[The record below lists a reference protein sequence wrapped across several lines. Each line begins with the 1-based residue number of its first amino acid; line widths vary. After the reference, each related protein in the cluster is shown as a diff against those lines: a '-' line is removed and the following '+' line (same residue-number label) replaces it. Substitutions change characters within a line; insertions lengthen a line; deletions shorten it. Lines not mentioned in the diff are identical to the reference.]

1 MSKKKLTAKRKKQL
15 LTMFA
20 VAGVMGNT
28 GIAPTMALA
37 DTLTPT
43 AETATEQTQA
53 NEAKEAIDQ
62 TIQNV
67 TEPLVNPTDSTTTA
81 SDSLA
86 TTEEAAD
93 ETTENTQEQAIEQE
107 QATAATAESEGD
119 ATNPTAEAPKVAQKA
134 NVAAASKITGTWG
147 TSSYTFDE
155 NTGVLTIGAGELSG
169 NEESPWNSGTVNL
182 EAIKKIVLSGKVVAP
197 ENSKFLF
204 STSTSG
210 KDLTN
215 VTEIEGLSQLDTS
228 KVTAMSYMFYGMS
241 SVTSL
246 DVSSFDTSKV
256 TTMDYMFKGMSRL
269 TSLDVSGFDTSKV
282 TEMSKM
288 FADTPLKKLILGDT
302 FKFVGVEGS
311 LTSAWKREDGKGKAY
326 TAEDFMKNY
335 GTGDLTAGTYVS
347 VEIGTWGTSPYNFD
361 ETTGTLTIEAGE
373 LSGYKESPWSE
384 NKKVDAKAI
393 KKIVLSG
400 KVVAPENSFLL
411 FSGNTSADKPTNVTE
426 IEGLSQLDTSNVTDM
441 SKMFK
446 GMSSITSL
454 DVSGFD
460 TSKVTNMQHM
470 FSGMSSVTSLDLSNF
485 DTSKVTNM
493 NYMFADTPLKKLIL
507 GDTFKFVGGAG
518 ALTSTWMR
526 EDGKGTFYSAADF
539 MKNYGTGDL
548 TAGTYVSVETDTWGT
563 SPYMFDEDTGTLTIG
578 AGKLSGYKE
587 SPWSS
592 DKVDSKAIKK
602 IVLSGKVVAPENSM
616 SLFSGKDTNHEL
628 TNVTEIEGLSQLD
641 TSKVKN
647 MSWMFCGLSSVTSL
661 DISGFDTSNVTDMA
675 CMFYGMNSITSLE
688 VSSFD
693 TSNVKDM
700 QKMFRHMSS
709 VTSLDLS
716 NFDTSEVTTMNYM
729 FADTPLKKLIL
740 GDTFKFVDGTGALT
754 SAWKREDGKGKAYT
768 ADDFIKNYGTG
779 DLTAGT
785 YVSATGWW
793 GTSPYNFDENTGTLT
808 IEAGEL
814 SGYAESPWNSGTVD
828 IEAIKKIVLSGK
840 VVAPENSN
848 YLFSTSTANNDLTN
862 VTEIEGLS
870 QLDTSNVTD
879 MRYMFF
885 GMSSVTGLDVSSFDT
900 SNVTNM
906 YDMFYNLSRV
916 TSLDVSGFDTSNVTS
931 MPYMFTNTSL
941 KKLTLGDTFKF
952 VNGEGDLTSAW
963 KREDGKGTFYSAK
976 DFMKNYGTGDLTAG
990 TYVSVETGTWGT
1002 SPYTFDENTGV
1013 LTIGAGELS
1022 SYKESPWSENKKVD
1036 ATAIKKIVL
1045 SGKVVAPEN
1054 SFLLFSGNTSA
1065 DKPTNVTEI
1074 EGLSQLDTSNV
1085 TDMSKMFKGMSSIT
1099 SLDVSGFDT
1108 SKVTNMQHMFS
1119 GMSSVTSLDV
1129 SGFDTS
1135 NVTDMANMFRGMS
1148 SVTSLDLSGFDTS
1161 KVTDMSDMFLK
1172 APLKKLILGNH
1183 FKAVG
1188 DTGLSAPKALNDGDQ
1203 LTGNWIREDGQSKG
1217 YSPADFMTN
1226 YGTGDLT
1233 AGTYVAELVKSEL
1246 KPQEYHVGDVNI
1258 TGTYTG
1264 DMSLGR
1270 LTVNGKVV
1278 SWGGSFK
1285 DGQFSYYVGVGKLKV
1300 GDKVVLDGYNK
1311 EKELI
1316 DSKEIEVISESSG
1329 SIDQVDT
1336 YKLGDST
1343 ITGTYTG
1350 DIHKGKLV
1358 VNGEVISWGG
1368 TYKDGKFSYYV
1379 NSQIIKAGDQ
1389 ATIQGYDKFD
1399 TPLGDPQPVTIGEQL
1414 GQLTEAHR
1422 VGISTVIE
1430 GSYTGDVYQGI
1441 LLVNGEK
1448 VSQGGS
1454 FKDGKFSYYVGN
1466 LKVSED
1472 DQVVLMGANN
1482 RGQQIPGS
1490 EIGVTIQTP
1499 TAEINE
1505 LTYKLGT
1512 QTIKGAYGSDTQV
1525 HQGHLFVNG
1534 KLISKGGSFKD
1545 GAISY
1550 YVKPD
1555 LIKADDQVTMNFYDG
1570 SGNLL
1575 AENQTVSVN

>member
-53 NEAKEAIDQ
+53 NEAKEVIDQ

-67 TEPLVNPTDSTTTA
+67 TDPLVNPTDSTTTT

-86 TTEEAAD
+86 TTDEATD
-93 ETTENTQEQAIEQE
+93 ETTDDTQDQATEQE
-107 QATAATAESEGD
+107 QATAATADSEGD

-134 NVAAASKITGTWG
+134 NVAAASEITGTWG
-147 TSSYTFDE
+147 TSPYTFDE

-169 NEESPWNSGTVNL
+169 YKESPWNSKKVD
-182 EAIKKIVLSGKVVAP
+182 AKSIKKIVLSGKVVAP
-197 ENSKFLF
+197 EDSRRLF
-204 STSTSG
+204 SYSY
-210 KDLTN
+210 LTN

-228 KVTAMSYMFYGMS
+228 NVTNMEYMFHGMR

-246 DVSSFDTSKV
+246 DVSGFDTSNV
-256 TTMDYMFKGMSRL
+256 TNMDAMFYSMSNV

-282 TEMSKM
+282 TEMAFMFDSMSRLTSLDLNSFDTSKVTVMDSMFFGMQSLTSLDISGFDTSNVAYMGDMFRRMSSLTSLDLSNFDTSKVTDMGAM

-302 FKFVGVEGS
+302 FKFVESGS
-311 LTSAWKREDGKGKAY
+311 ENAKLTSAWKRADGKGKVY
-326 TAEDFMKNY
+326 T
-335 GTGDLTAGTYVS
+335 
-347 VEIGTWGTSPYNFD
+347 
-361 ETTGTLTIEAGE
+361 
-373 LSGYKESPWSE
+373 
-384 NKKVDAKAI
+384 
-393 KKIVLSG
+393 
-400 KVVAPENSFLL
+400 
-411 FSGNTSADKPTNVTE
+411 
-426 IEGLSQLDTSNVTDM
+426 
-441 SKMFK
+441 
-446 GMSSITSL
+446 
-454 DVSGFD
+454 
-460 TSKVTNMQHM
+460 
-470 FSGMSSVTSLDLSNF
+470 
-485 DTSKVTNM
+485 
-493 NYMFADTPLKKLIL
+493 
-507 GDTFKFVGGAG
+507 
-518 ALTSTWMR
+518 
-526 EDGKGTFYSAADF
+526 AADF
-539 MKNYGTGDL
+539 MN
-548 TAGTYVSVETDTWGT
+548 
-563 SPYMFDEDTGTLTIG
+563 
-578 AGKLSGYKE
+578 
-587 SPWSS
+587 
-592 DKVDSKAIKK
+592 
-602 IVLSGKVVAPENSM
+602 
-616 SLFSGKDTNHEL
+616 
-628 TNVTEIEGLSQLD
+628 
-641 TSKVKN
+641 
-647 MSWMFCGLSSVTSL
+647 
-661 DISGFDTSNVTDMA
+661 
-675 CMFYGMNSITSLE
+675 
-688 VSSFD
+688 
-693 TSNVKDM
+693 
-700 QKMFRHMSS
+700 
-709 VTSLDLS
+709 
-716 NFDTSEVTTMNYM
+716 
-729 FADTPLKKLIL
+729 
-740 GDTFKFVDGTGALT
+740 
-754 SAWKREDGKGKAYT
+754 
-768 ADDFIKNYGTG
+768 NYGTG

-814 SGYAESPWNSGTVD
+814 SGYEKSPWNSGTVD
-828 IEAIKKIVLSGK
+828 YEAIKKIVLSGK
-840 VVAPENSN
+840 VVAPKYSG
-848 YLFSTSTANNDLTN
+848 YLFSSTYTGKQLKN

-879 MRYMFF
+879 MRCMFSD
-885 GMSSVTGLDVSSFDT
+885 MRSVINLDVSGFDT
-900 SNVTNM
+900 SNVTSMNYMFKNM
-906 YDMFYNLSRV
+906 SSI
-916 TSLDVSGFDTSNVTS
+916 TSLDVSGFDTSNVTG
-931 MPYMFTNTSL
+931 MYTMFQGLSRVTSLDLSNFDTHKVTDMRDMFVDTPL
-941 KKLTLGDTFKF
+941 KKLILGDTFKF
-952 VNGEGDLTSAW
+952 VESGSENAKLTSAW
-963 KREDGKGTFYSAK
+963 KREDGTGKVYTAE

-1002 SPYTFDENTGV
+1002 SPYMFDENTGV
-1013 LTIGAGELS
+1013 LTIEAGELS
-1022 SYKESPWSENKKVD
+1022 GYEESPWNSDKVD
-1036 ATAIKKIVL
+1036 SEAIKKIVL
-1045 SGKVVAPEN
+1045 AGKVVAPEDSSN
-1054 SFLLFSGNTSA
+1054 LFSYSYL
-1065 DKPTNVTEI
+1065 KNVTEI
-1074 EGLSQLDTSNV
+1074 DGLSQLDTSNV
-1085 TDMSKMFKGMSSIT
+1085 TDMRE
-1099 SLDVSGFDT
+1099 
-1108 SKVTNMQHMFS
+1108 
-1119 GMSSVTSLDV
+1119 
-1129 SGFDTS
+1129 
-1135 NVTDMANMFRGMS
+1135 MFRGMNS
-1148 SVTSLDLSGFDTS
+1148 ITSLDLSGFDTS
-1161 KVTDMSDMFLK
+1161 KVTDMSDMFLIV
-1172 APLKKLILGNH
+1172 PLNKLTLGDH

-1188 DTGLSAPKALNDGDQ
+1188 DTGLSAPKALNEGDQ

-1285 DGQFSYYVGVGKLKV
+1285 DGQFSYYVGAGKLKV

-1329 SIDQVDT
+1329 SIDQADT

-1358 VNGEVISWGG
+1358 VNGEVVSWGG

-1399 TPLGDPQPVTIGEQL
+1399 TPLGDPQSVTIGEQL

-1430 GSYTGDVYQGI
+1430 GNYTGDVYQGI

>member
-37 DTLTPT
+37 DTLSPT
-43 AETATEQTQA
+43 AETSTEQTQA
-53 NEAKEAIDQ
+53 NEAKEVIDQ

-67 TEPLVNPTDSTTTA
+67 TDPLVNPTDSTTTA

-86 TTEEAAD
+86 TTD
-93 ETTENTQEQAIEQE
+93 ETTENTQEQA
-107 QATAATAESEGD
+107 TAPTAESEED

-134 NVAAASKITGTWG
+134 NVAAAS
-147 TSSYTFDE
+147 
-155 NTGVLTIGAGELSG
+155 
-169 NEESPWNSGTVNL
+169 
-182 EAIKKIVLSGKVVAP
+182 
-197 ENSKFLF
+197 
-204 STSTSG
+204 
-210 KDLTN
+210 
-215 VTEIEGLSQLDTS
+215 EI
-228 KVTAMSYMFYGMS
+228 
-241 SVTSL
+241 
-246 DVSSFDTSKV
+246 
-256 TTMDYMFKGMSRL
+256 
-269 TSLDVSGFDTSKV
+269 
-282 TEMSKM
+282 
-288 FADTPLKKLILGDT
+288 
-302 FKFVGVEGS
+302 
-311 LTSAWKREDGKGKAY
+311 
-326 TAEDFMKNY
+326 
-335 GTGDLTAGTYVS
+335 
-347 VEIGTWGTSPYNFD
+347 
-361 ETTGTLTIEAGE
+361 
-373 LSGYKESPWSE
+373 
-384 NKKVDAKAI
+384 
-393 KKIVLSG
+393 
-400 KVVAPENSFLL
+400 
-411 FSGNTSADKPTNVTE
+411 
-426 IEGLSQLDTSNVTDM
+426 
-441 SKMFK
+441 
-446 GMSSITSL
+446 
-454 DVSGFD
+454 
-460 TSKVTNMQHM
+460 
-470 FSGMSSVTSLDLSNF
+470 
-485 DTSKVTNM
+485 
-493 NYMFADTPLKKLIL
+493 
-507 GDTFKFVGGAG
+507 
-518 ALTSTWMR
+518 
-526 EDGKGTFYSAADF
+526 
-539 MKNYGTGDL
+539 
-548 TAGTYVSVETDTWGT
+548 
-563 SPYMFDEDTGTLTIG
+563 
-578 AGKLSGYKE
+578 
-587 SPWSS
+587 
-592 DKVDSKAIKK
+592 
-602 IVLSGKVVAPENSM
+602 
-616 SLFSGKDTNHEL
+616 
-628 TNVTEIEGLSQLD
+628 
-641 TSKVKN
+641 
-647 MSWMFCGLSSVTSL
+647 
-661 DISGFDTSNVTDMA
+661 
-675 CMFYGMNSITSLE
+675 
-688 VSSFD
+688 
-693 TSNVKDM
+693 
-700 QKMFRHMSS
+700 
-709 VTSLDLS
+709 
-716 NFDTSEVTTMNYM
+716 
-729 FADTPLKKLIL
+729 
-740 GDTFKFVDGTGALT
+740 
-754 SAWKREDGKGKAYT
+754 
-768 ADDFIKNYGTG
+768 
-779 DLTAGT
+779 
-785 YVSATGWW
+785 
-793 GTSPYNFDENTGTLT
+793 
-808 IEAGEL
+808 
-814 SGYAESPWNSGTVD
+814 
-828 IEAIKKIVLSGK
+828 
-840 VVAPENSN
+840 
-848 YLFSTSTANNDLTN
+848 
-862 VTEIEGLS
+862 
-870 QLDTSNVTD
+870 
-879 MRYMFF
+879 
-885 GMSSVTGLDVSSFDT
+885 
-900 SNVTNM
+900 
-906 YDMFYNLSRV
+906 
-916 TSLDVSGFDTSNVTS
+916 
-931 MPYMFTNTSL
+931 
-941 KKLTLGDTFKF
+941 
-952 VNGEGDLTSAW
+952 
-963 KREDGKGTFYSAK
+963 
-976 DFMKNYGTGDLTAG
+976 
-990 TYVSVETGTWGT
+990 TGTWGT

-1022 SYKESPWSENKKVD
+1022 GFAESPWYGDKKVD
-1036 ATAIKKIVL
+1036 SKAIKKIVL

-1054 SFLLFSGNTSA
+1054 SERLFSYSSL
-1065 DKPTNVTEI
+1065 TNVTEI
-1074 EGLSQLDTSNV
+1074 EGLSQLDTSKV
-1085 TDMSKMFKGMSSIT
+1085 TSMSQMFADMSNVT
-1099 SLDVSGFDT
+1099 SLDLSGFDT
-1108 SKVTNMQHMFS
+1108 SKVTSMASMFFNMSSVTSLDLSGFDTSKVTDMGQMFYS
-1119 GMSSVTSLDV
+1119 MSSVTSLDV

-1343 ITGTYTG
+1343 ITGSYTG

-1430 GSYTGDVYQGI
+1430 GNYTGDVYQGI

-1490 EIGVTIQTP
+1490 EIDVTIQTP

>member
-1 MSKKKLTAKRKKQL
+1 
-15 LTMFA
+15 
-20 VAGVMGNT
+20 MGNT

-53 NEAKEAIDQ
+53 NEAKEVIDQ

-67 TEPLVNPTDSTTTA
+67 TDPLVNPTDSTTTA

-86 TTEEAAD
+86 TTD
-93 ETTENTQEQAIEQE
+93 ETTDDTQDQATEQE
-107 QATAATAESEGD
+107 QATAPTAESEGD
-119 ATNPTAEAPKVAQKA
+119 ATNPTAEAPKVAKKA
-134 NVAAASKITGTWG
+134 NVVAASEITGTWG
-147 TSSYTFDE
+147 TSPYTFDE

-169 NEESPWNSGTVNL
+169 YTESPWSENKNVDA

-197 ENSKFLF
+197 KNS
-204 STSTSG
+204 
-210 KDLTN
+210 
-215 VTEIEGLSQLDTS
+215 
-228 KVTAMSYMFYGMS
+228 
-241 SVTSL
+241 
-246 DVSSFDTSKV
+246 
-256 TTMDYMFKGMSRL
+256 R
-269 TSLDVSGFDTSKV
+269 
-282 TEMSKM
+282 
-288 FADTPLKKLILGDT
+288 
-302 FKFVGVEGS
+302 
-311 LTSAWKREDGKGKAY
+311 
-326 TAEDFMKNY
+326 
-335 GTGDLTAGTYVS
+335 
-347 VEIGTWGTSPYNFD
+347 
-361 ETTGTLTIEAGE
+361 
-373 LSGYKESPWSE
+373 
-384 NKKVDAKAI
+384 
-393 KKIVLSG
+393 
-400 KVVAPENSFLL
+400 LL
-411 FSGNTSADKPTNVTE
+411 FSGNTPAEKLTNVTE

-441 SKMFK
+441 WKMFK
-446 GMSSITSL
+446 DMSSITSL

-460 TSKVTNMQHM
+460 TSNVTDMRSM
-470 FSGMSSVTSLDLSNF
+470 FYGMSSVTSLDVSNF
-485 DTSKVTNM
+485 DTSKVTFM
-493 NYMFADTPLKKLIL
+493 SYMFADAPLKKLTL
-507 GDTFKFVGGAG
+507 GDTFKFVEAN
-518 ALTSTWMR
+518 ASLTSAWKR
-526 EDGKGTFYSAADF
+526 EDGKGTFYSAEDF

-563 SPYMFDEDTGTLTIG
+563 SPYMFDKDTGTLTIG
-578 AGKLSGYKE
+578 AGELSGYKE

-592 DKVDSKAIKK
+592 NKVDNKAIKK
-602 IVLSGKVVAPENSM
+602 IVLA
-616 SLFSGKDTNHEL
+616 
-628 TNVTEIEGLSQLD
+628 
-641 TSKVKN
+641 
-647 MSWMFCGLSSVTSL
+647 
-661 DISGFDTSNVTDMA
+661 
-675 CMFYGMNSITSLE
+675 
-688 VSSFD
+688 
-693 TSNVKDM
+693 
-700 QKMFRHMSS
+700 
-709 VTSLDLS
+709 
-716 NFDTSEVTTMNYM
+716 
-729 FADTPLKKLIL
+729 
-740 GDTFKFVDGTGALT
+740 
-754 SAWKREDGKGKAYT
+754 
-768 ADDFIKNYGTG
+768 
-779 DLTAGT
+779 
-785 YVSATGWW
+785 
-793 GTSPYNFDENTGTLT
+793 
-808 IEAGEL
+808 
-814 SGYAESPWNSGTVD
+814 
-828 IEAIKKIVLSGK
+828 GK

-848 YLFSTSTANNDLTN
+848 YLFSTSTVGKDLTN

-879 MRYMFF
+879 MSYMFF
-885 GMSSVTGLDVSSFDT
+885 GMSSVTSLDVSSFDT
-900 SNVTNM
+900 SNVTTM
-906 YDMFYNLSRV
+906 SYMFYGMSSV
-916 TSLDVSGFDTSNVTS
+916 TGLDVSNFDTSNVTT
-931 MPYMFTNTSL
+931 MGYMFKGMGSVTSLDLSNFDTSNVTDMTDMFFGTSL
-941 KKLTLGDTFKF
+941 KKLILGDTFKF
-952 VNGEGDLTSAW
+952 VAGKGALTSAW
-963 KREDGKGTFYSAK
+963 KREDGKGKAYTAA

-990 TYVSVETGTWGT
+990 TYVSVEVGTWGT
-1002 SPYTFDENTGV
+1002 SPYNFDETTGT
-1013 LTIGAGELS
+1013 LTIEAGELS
-1022 SYKESPWSENKKVD
+1022 GFVESPWSENKKVD

-1148 SVTSLDLSGFDTS
+1148 SVTSLDVSGFDTS
-1161 KVTDMSDMFLK
+1161 NVTTMENMFYNISSVTSLDLSVFDTSNVTTMQDMFK
-1172 APLKKLILGNH
+1172 DTPLAKLTLGDH

-1188 DTGLSAPKALNDGDQ
+1188 DTKLSAPKALNEGDQ

-1430 GSYTGDVYQGI
+1430 GNYTGDVYQGI

-1490 EIGVTIQTP
+1490 EIDVTIQTP

-1505 LTYKLGT
+1505 LTYKIGT

>member
-37 DTLTPT
+37 DTLTTT

-67 TEPLVNPTDSTTTA
+67 TDPLVNPTDSTTTA

-86 TTEEAAD
+86 QTD
-93 ETTENTQEQAIEQE
+93 ETTDDTQDQATEQE

-134 NVAAASKITGTWG
+134 NVAAASEITGTWG
-147 TSSYTFDE
+147 TSPYTFDE
-155 NTGVLTIGAGELSG
+155 NTGVLTIGEGELSSYK
-169 NEESPWNSGTVNL
+169 ESPWNSKKVD
-182 EAIKKIVLSGKVVAP
+182 AKSIKKIVLSGKVVAP
-197 ENSKFLF
+197 EYSGRLF
-204 STSTSG
+204 SYSP
-210 KDLTN
+210 LTN
-215 VTEIEGLSQLDTS
+215 
-228 KVTAMSYMFYGMS
+228 A
-241 SVTSL
+241 
-246 DVSSFDTSKV
+246 
-256 TTMDYMFKGMSRL
+256 
-269 TSLDVSGFDTSKV
+269 
-282 TEMSKM
+282 
-288 FADTPLKKLILGDT
+288 
-302 FKFVGVEGS
+302 
-311 LTSAWKREDGKGKAY
+311 
-326 TAEDFMKNY
+326 
-335 GTGDLTAGTYVS
+335 
-347 VEIGTWGTSPYNFD
+347 
-361 ETTGTLTIEAGE
+361 
-373 LSGYKESPWSE
+373 
-384 NKKVDAKAI
+384 
-393 KKIVLSG
+393 
-400 KVVAPENSFLL
+400 
-411 FSGNTSADKPTNVTE
+411 TE
-426 IEGLSQLDTSNVTDM
+426 IEGLSQLDTSNVTNM
-441 SKMFK
+441 EFMFD
-446 GMSSITSL
+446 GMSSVTSL

-460 TSKVTNMQHM
+460 TSNVTIMDYM
-470 FSGMSSVTSLDLSNF
+470 FRGMSNVTSLDVSGFNTSKVTEMASMFDGMSRLTSLDLNSF
-485 DTSKVTNM
+485 DTSKVTVM
-493 NYMFADTPLKKLIL
+493 ESMFFGMQNL
-507 GDTFKFVGGAG
+507 
-518 ALTSTWMR
+518 
-526 EDGKGTFYSAADF
+526 
-539 MKNYGTGDL
+539 
-548 TAGTYVSVETDTWGT
+548 
-563 SPYMFDEDTGTLTIG
+563 
-578 AGKLSGYKE
+578 
-587 SPWSS
+587 
-592 DKVDSKAIKK
+592 
-602 IVLSGKVVAPENSM
+602 
-616 SLFSGKDTNHEL
+616 
-628 TNVTEIEGLSQLD
+628 
-641 TSKVKN
+641 
-647 MSWMFCGLSSVTSL
+647 TSL
-661 DISGFDTSNVTDMA
+661 DISGFDTSNVTDME
-675 CMFYGMNSITSLE
+675 Y
-688 VSSFD
+688 
-693 TSNVKDM
+693 
-700 QKMFRHMSS
+700 MFRRMSS
-709 VTSLDLS
+709 LTSLDLS
-716 NFDTSEVTTMNYM
+716 NFDTSKVTHMGAM
-729 FADTPLKKLIL
+729 FAATPLKKLVL
-740 GDTFKFVDGTGALT
+740 GDTFKFVKSANGLDVGLT
-754 SAWKREDGKGKAYT
+754 SAWKREDGKGKVYT
-768 ADDFIKNYGTG
+768 AADFMNNYGTG

-814 SGYAESPWNSGTVD
+814 SGYEKSPWNSGTVD
-828 IEAIKKIVLSGK
+828 YEAIKKIVLSGK
-840 VVAPENSN
+840 VVAPKYSG
-848 YLFSTSTANNDLTN
+848 YLFSSTYTGKQLKN

-879 MRYMFF
+879 MRCMFSD
-885 GMSSVTGLDVSSFDT
+885 MRSVINLDVSGFDT
-900 SNVTNM
+900 SNVTSMNYMFKNM
-906 YDMFYNLSRV
+906 SSI
-916 TSLDVSGFDTSNVTS
+916 TSLDVSGFDTSNVTG
-931 MPYMFTNTSL
+931 MYTMFQGLSRVTSLDLSNFDTHKVTDMREMFVDTPL
-941 KKLTLGDTFKF
+941 KKLILGDTFKF
-952 VNGEGDLTSAW
+952 VESGSENAKLTSAW
-963 KREDGKGTFYSAK
+963 KREDGTGKVYTAE

-1002 SPYTFDENTGV
+1002 SPYMFDENTGV
-1013 LTIGAGELS
+1013 LTIEAGELS
-1022 SYKESPWSENKKVD
+1022 SSAESPWNSDKVD
-1036 ATAIKKIVL
+1036 SEAIKKIVL
-1045 SGKVVAPEN
+1045 AGKVVAPED
-1054 SFLLFSGNTSA
+1054 SAYLFSSDLTGSKYLN
-1065 DKPTNVTEI
+1065 NLTEI
-1074 EGLSQLDTSNV
+1074 EGLNQLDTSNV
-1085 TDMSKMFKGMSSIT
+1085 TNMSYMFKEMSNLTSLDVSSFDTSKVTDMSYMFYRNGVT

-1108 SKVTNMQHMFS
+1108 SKVTVMSYMFL
-1119 GMSSVTSLDV
+1119 GMKNITNLDV
-1129 SGFDTS
+1129 NGWNTS
-1135 NVTDMANMFRGMS
+1135 NVTSMHGMFSGMS
-1148 SVTSLDLSGFDTS
+1148 SVTSLDLSGFDTCNVTTMREMFREMGNLTS
-1161 KVTDMSDMFLK
+1161 LDLSGFDTSNVTDMSTMFYDMDNLTSLDVSSFDTSK
-1172 APLKKLILGNH
+1172 VTTMESMFKNTPLAKLTLGDH
-1183 FKAVG
+1183 FKAVE

-1285 DGQFSYYVGVGKLKV
+1285 DGQFSYYVGAGKLKV

-1490 EIGVTIQTP
+1490 EIDVTIQTP

-1505 LTYKLGT
+1505 LTYKIGT

>member
-67 TEPLVNPTDSTTTA
+67 TEPLVNPTDSTTTT

-86 TTEEAAD
+86 QTD
-93 ETTENTQEQAIEQE
+93 ETTDDTQDQATEQE

-134 NVAAASKITGTWG
+134 NVVAASEITGTWG

-155 NTGVLTIGAGELSG
+155 DTGVLTIGAGELSG
-169 NEESPWNSGTVNL
+169 YTESPWNSKKVSA

-197 ENSKFLF
+197 ENSWALF
-204 STSTSG
+204 GGSQ
-210 KDLTN
+210 LQN

-228 KVTAMSYMFYGMS
+228 KVTTMGNMFRA
-241 SVTSL
+241 L
-246 DVSSFDTSKV
+246 
-256 TTMDYMFKGMSRL
+256 
-269 TSLDVSGFDTSKV
+269 
-282 TEMSKM
+282 
-288 FADTPLKKLILGDT
+288 
-302 FKFVGVEGS
+302 
-311 LTSAWKREDGKGKAY
+311 
-326 TAEDFMKNY
+326 
-335 GTGDLTAGTYVS
+335 
-347 VEIGTWGTSPYNFD
+347 
-361 ETTGTLTIEAGE
+361 
-373 LSGYKESPWSE
+373 
-384 NKKVDAKAI
+384 
-393 KKIVLSG
+393 
-400 KVVAPENSFLL
+400 
-411 FSGNTSADKPTNVTE
+411 
-426 IEGLSQLDTSNVTDM
+426 
-441 SKMFK
+441 
-446 GMSSITSL
+446 SSITSL

-460 TSKVTNMQHM
+460 TSNVTNMNDM
-470 FSGMSSVTSLDLSNF
+470 FWGMSSVTSLDVSGFDTSNVTTMIYMFNGLSSVTSLDLSNF
-485 DTSKVTNM
+485 DTSKVTDRWNM
-493 NYMFADTPLKKLIL
+493 FGDTPLKKLIL
-507 GDTFKFVGGAG
+507 GDTFKFVKSANGPAG
-518 ALTSTWMR
+518 LTSAWMR

-539 MKNYGTGDL
+539 MNNYGTGDL

-578 AGKLSGYKE
+578 AGELSGYKE

-592 DKVDSKAIKK
+592 NKVDSEAIKK
-602 IVLSGKVVAPENSM
+602 IVLSGKVVAPEESLI
-616 SLFSGKDTNHEL
+616 LFSGNDTNHEL

-661 DISGFDTSNVTDMA
+661 DVSG
-675 CMFYGMNSITSLE
+675 
-688 VSSFD
+688 FD

-700 QKMFRHMSS
+700 SNMFRNMSS
-709 VTSLDLS
+709 VTSLDVS
-716 NFDTSEVTTMNYM
+716 SFDTSKVTDMGNM
-729 FADTPLKKLIL
+729 FAGTPLKKLIL
-740 GDTFKFVDGTGALT
+740 GDTFKFVETDGKNASLT
-754 SAWKREDGKGKAYT
+754 SAWMREDGT
-768 ADDFIKNYGTG
+768 
-779 DLTAGT
+779 
-785 YVSATGWW
+785 
-793 GTSPYNFDENTGTLT
+793 
-808 IEAGEL
+808 
-814 SGYAESPWNSGTVD
+814 
-828 IEAIKKIVLSGK
+828 
-840 VVAPENSN
+840 
-848 YLFSTSTANNDLTN
+848 
-862 VTEIEGLS
+862 
-870 QLDTSNVTD
+870 
-879 MRYMFF
+879 
-885 GMSSVTGLDVSSFDT
+885 
-900 SNVTNM
+900 
-906 YDMFYNLSRV
+906 
-916 TSLDVSGFDTSNVTS
+916 
-931 MPYMFTNTSL
+931 
-941 KKLTLGDTFKF
+941 
-952 VNGEGDLTSAW
+952 
-963 KREDGKGTFYSAK
+963 GTFYSAA

-1013 LTIGAGELS
+1013 LTIEAGELS
-1022 SYKESPWSENKKVD
+1022 GYEESPWNSDKVD
-1036 ATAIKKIVL
+1036 IKAIKKIVL

-1054 SFLLFSGNTSA
+1054 ANLLFTGSISKGNLM
-1065 DKPTNVTEI
+1065 NVTEI

-1085 TDMSKMFKGMSSIT
+1085 TAMQSMFYG
-1099 SLDVSGFDT
+1099 L
-1108 SKVTNMQHMFS
+1108 
-1119 GMSSVTSLDV
+1119 SSVTSLDV

-1135 NVTDMANMFRGMS
+1135 NVTTMENMFYNIS
-1148 SVTSLDLSGFDTS
+1148 SVTSLDVSSFDTS
-1161 KVTDMSDMFLK
+1161 KVTTMRSMFK
-1172 APLKKLILGNH
+1172 NTPLAKLTLGDH
-1183 FKAVG
+1183 FKAIG

-1285 DGQFSYYVGVGKLKV
+1285 DGQFSYYVGAGKLKV

-1343 ITGTYTG
+1343 ITGTYMG

-1430 GSYTGDVYQGI
+1430 GNYTGDVYQGI

-1490 EIGVTIQTP
+1490 EIDVTIQTP

-1505 LTYKLGT
+1505 LTYKIGT

>member
-37 DTLTPT
+37 DTLSPT
-43 AETATEQTQA
+43 AETSTEQTQA

-67 TEPLVNPTDSTTTA
+67 TDPLVNPTDSTTTA

-86 TTEEAAD
+86 TTDEATD
-93 ETTENTQEQAIEQE
+93 ETTENTQEQAKEQE
-107 QATAATAESEGD
+107 QATAATAESEGN

-147 TSSYTFDE
+147 TSPYTFDE

-169 NEESPWNSGTVNL
+169 
-182 EAIKKIVLSGKVVAP
+182 
-197 ENSKFLF
+197 
-204 STSTSG
+204 
-210 KDLTN
+210 
-215 VTEIEGLSQLDTS
+215 
-228 KVTAMSYMFYGMS
+228 
-241 SVTSL
+241 
-246 DVSSFDTSKV
+246 
-256 TTMDYMFKGMSRL
+256 
-269 TSLDVSGFDTSKV
+269 
-282 TEMSKM
+282 
-288 FADTPLKKLILGDT
+288 
-302 FKFVGVEGS
+302 
-311 LTSAWKREDGKGKAY
+311 
-326 TAEDFMKNY
+326 
-335 GTGDLTAGTYVS
+335 
-347 VEIGTWGTSPYNFD
+347 
-361 ETTGTLTIEAGE
+361 
-373 LSGYKESPWSE
+373 YKESPWFE

-400 KVVAPENSFLL
+400 KVVAPEDSKSL
-411 FSGNTSADKPTNVTE
+411 FSGYYLMNATE
-426 IEGLSQLDTSNVTDM
+426 IEGFSQLNTSNVTNMESMFKGMRNMTSLDLSGFDTSNVTNM
-441 SKMFK
+441 EYMFNE
-446 GMSSITSL
+446 MSSLTSL
-454 DVSGFD
+454 DLSGFD
-460 TSKVTNMQHM
+460 TSNVTNMEYM
-470 FSGMSSVTSLDLSNF
+470 FNEMSSLTSLDLSGF
-485 DTSKVTNM
+485 DTSNATDM
-493 NYMFADTPLKKLIL
+493 EYMFANTPLKKLIL
-507 GDTFKFVGGAG
+507 GDTFKFVNG
-518 ALTSTWMR
+518 
-526 EDGKGTFYSAADF
+526 
-539 MKNYGTGDL
+539 
-548 TAGTYVSVETDTWGT
+548 
-563 SPYMFDEDTGTLTIG
+563 
-578 AGKLSGYKE
+578 
-587 SPWSS
+587 
-592 DKVDSKAIKK
+592 
-602 IVLSGKVVAPENSM
+602 
-616 SLFSGKDTNHEL
+616 
-628 TNVTEIEGLSQLD
+628 Q
-641 TSKVKN
+641 
-647 MSWMFCGLSSVTSL
+647 
-661 DISGFDTSNVTDMA
+661 
-675 CMFYGMNSITSLE
+675 
-688 VSSFD
+688 
-693 TSNVKDM
+693 
-700 QKMFRHMSS
+700 
-709 VTSLDLS
+709 
-716 NFDTSEVTTMNYM
+716 
-729 FADTPLKKLIL
+729 
-740 GDTFKFVDGTGALT
+740 GALT

-768 ADDFIKNYGTG
+768 ADNFMKNYGTG

-793 GTSPYNFDENTGTLT
+793 GTSPYNFDIYTGTLT

-814 SGYAESPWNSGTVD
+814 SGYEESPWNSGKVD
-828 IEAIKKIVLSGK
+828 LEAIKKIVLSGK
-840 VVAPENSN
+840 VVAPENAN
-848 YLFSTSTANNDLTN
+848 LLFTGSISKGNLMN

-870 QLDTSNVTD
+870 QLDTSNVTA
-879 MRYMFF
+879 MQ
-885 GMSSVTGLDVSSFDT
+885 S
-900 SNVTNM
+900 
-906 YDMFYNLSRV
+906 MFY
-916 TSLDVSGFDTSNVTS
+916 
-931 MPYMFTNTSL
+931 
-941 KKLTLGDTFKF
+941 
-952 VNGEGDLTSAW
+952 
-963 KREDGKGTFYSAK
+963 
-976 DFMKNYGTGDLTAG
+976 
-990 TYVSVETGTWGT
+990 
-1002 SPYTFDENTGV
+1002 
-1013 LTIGAGELS
+1013 
-1022 SYKESPWSENKKVD
+1022 
-1036 ATAIKKIVL
+1036 
-1045 SGKVVAPEN
+1045 
-1054 SFLLFSGNTSA
+1054 
-1065 DKPTNVTEI
+1065 
-1074 EGLSQLDTSNV
+1074 GL
-1085 TDMSKMFKGMSSIT
+1085 
-1099 SLDVSGFDT
+1099 
-1108 SKVTNMQHMFS
+1108 
-1119 GMSSVTSLDV
+1119 SSVTSLDV

-1135 NVTDMANMFRGMS
+1135 NVTTMDNMFYNIS
-1148 SVTSLDLSGFDTS
+1148 SVTSLDVSGFDTS
-1161 KVTDMSDMFLK
+1161 NVTTMKNMFVDTSLN
-1172 APLKKLILGNH
+1172 KLTLGDH

-1233 AGTYVAELVKSEL
+1233 AGTYVAELVKNEL

-1311 EKELI
+1311 EKKLM

-1490 EIGVTIQTP
+1490 EIDVTIQTP

-1505 LTYKLGT
+1505 LTYKIGT

-1575 AENQTVSVN
+1575 AEKQTVSVN

>member
-43 AETATEQTQA
+43 AETSTEQTQA

-67 TEPLVNPTDSTTTA
+67 TDPLVNPTDSTTTTN
-81 SDSLA
+81 DSLA
-86 TTEEAAD
+86 LTDEAAD
-93 ETTENTQEQAIEQE
+93 ETTDDTQEQAKEQE

-119 ATNPTAEAPKVAQKA
+119 ATNPTAEAPKVAQKS

-169 NEESPWNSGTVNL
+169 YKESPWNSGKVDY

-197 ENSKFLF
+197 ENSSYLF
-204 STSTSG
+204 STSTTG
-210 KDLTN
+210 KD
-215 VTEIEGLSQLDTS
+215 
-228 KVTAMSYMFYGMS
+228 
-241 SVTSL
+241 
-246 DVSSFDTSKV
+246 
-256 TTMDYMFKGMSRL
+256 
-269 TSLDVSGFDTSKV
+269 
-282 TEMSKM
+282 
-288 FADTPLKKLILGDT
+288 
-302 FKFVGVEGS
+302 
-311 LTSAWKREDGKGKAY
+311 
-326 TAEDFMKNY
+326 
-335 GTGDLTAGTYVS
+335 
-347 VEIGTWGTSPYNFD
+347 
-361 ETTGTLTIEAGE
+361 
-373 LSGYKESPWSE
+373 
-384 NKKVDAKAI
+384 
-393 KKIVLSG
+393 
-400 KVVAPENSFLL
+400 
-411 FSGNTSADKPTNVTE
+411 
-426 IEGLSQLDTSNVTDM
+426 
-441 SKMFK
+441 
-446 GMSSITSL
+446 
-454 DVSGFD
+454 
-460 TSKVTNMQHM
+460 
-470 FSGMSSVTSLDLSNF
+470 
-485 DTSKVTNM
+485 
-493 NYMFADTPLKKLIL
+493 
-507 GDTFKFVGGAG
+507 
-518 ALTSTWMR
+518 
-526 EDGKGTFYSAADF
+526 
-539 MKNYGTGDL
+539 
-548 TAGTYVSVETDTWGT
+548 
-563 SPYMFDEDTGTLTIG
+563 
-578 AGKLSGYKE
+578 
-587 SPWSS
+587 
-592 DKVDSKAIKK
+592 
-602 IVLSGKVVAPENSM
+602 
-616 SLFSGKDTNHEL
+616 L

-647 MSWMFCGLSSVTSL
+647 MSYMFYGMNSVTSLDVSSFDTSKATNMGYMFRSISSVTSL
-661 DISGFDTSNVTDMA
+661 D
-675 CMFYGMNSITSLE
+675 

-693 TSNVKDM
+693 TSKVTNM
-700 QKMFRHMSS
+700 GYMFRGMGS
-709 VTSLDLS
+709 VKSLDLS
-716 NFDTSEVTTMNYM
+716 NFDTSKVTDMGNM

-740 GDTFKFVDGTGALT
+740 GDTFKFVEKNGSYAGLT
-754 SAWKREDGKGKAYT
+754 SALKREDGKGKVYT
-768 ADDFIKNYGTG
+768 A
-779 DLTAGT
+779 
-785 YVSATGWW
+785 
-793 GTSPYNFDENTGTLT
+793 E
-808 IEAGEL
+808 
-814 SGYAESPWNSGTVD
+814 
-828 IEAIKKIVLSGK
+828 
-840 VVAPENSN
+840 
-848 YLFSTSTANNDLTN
+848 
-862 VTEIEGLS
+862 
-870 QLDTSNVTD
+870 
-879 MRYMFF
+879 
-885 GMSSVTGLDVSSFDT
+885 
-900 SNVTNM
+900 
-906 YDMFYNLSRV
+906 
-916 TSLDVSGFDTSNVTS
+916 
-931 MPYMFTNTSL
+931 
-941 KKLTLGDTFKF
+941 
-952 VNGEGDLTSAW
+952 
-963 KREDGKGTFYSAK
+963 

-1013 LTIGAGELS
+1013 LTIGTGELS
-1022 SYKESPWSENKKVD
+1022 GYKESPWYANEKVD
-1036 ATAIKKIVL
+1036 AKAIKKIVL
-1045 SGKVVAPEN
+1045 SGKIVAPEN
-1054 SFLLFSGNTSA
+1054 ARLLFSGNG
-1065 DKPTNVTEI
+1065 DLKNVTEI

-1085 TDMSKMFKGMSSIT
+1085 TAMDF
-1099 SLDVSGFDT
+1099 
-1108 SKVTNMQHMFS
+1108 MFS

-1135 NVTDMANMFRGMS
+1135 NVTDMHSMFSGMSSVTSLDVSGFDTSNVTKMYYMFSGMSNLTSLDVSNFNTSNVKDMDFMFKGMS

-1161 KVTDMSDMFLK
+1161 NVTTMKDMF
-1172 APLKKLILGNH
+1172 ADTPLKKLILGDTFKFVNGQGALTSAWKREDGKGKAYTAEDFMKNYGTGDLTAGTYVSATGWWGTSPYNFDKNTGTLTIEAGELSGYEESPWNSGTVDLEAIKKIVLSGKVVAPENSKFLFSTSAGGKDLTNVTEIEGLSQMDTSNVTDMTAMFKGMGSITSLDLSNFDTSKVTDMDRMFNGMGSVKSLDVSGFDTSNVTTMQDMFKDTPLAKLTLGDH

-1285 DGQFSYYVGVGKLKV
+1285 DGQFSYYVGAGKLKV

-1399 TPLGDPQPVTIGEQL
+1399 TPLGDPQSVTIGEQL

-1430 GSYTGDVYQGI
+1430 GNYTGDVYQGI

-1448 VSQGGS
+1448 ISQGGS

-1490 EIGVTIQTP
+1490 EIDVTIQTP

-1505 LTYKLGT
+1505 LTYQLGT

>member
-1 MSKKKLTAKRKKQL
+1 
-15 LTMFA
+15 MFA

-53 NEAKEAIDQ
+53 NEAKEVIDQ

-67 TEPLVNPTDSTTTA
+67 TDPLVNPTDSTTTT

-86 TTEEAAD
+86 TTDEATD
-93 ETTENTQEQAIEQE
+93 ETTDDTQDQATEQE
-107 QATAATAESEGD
+107 QATAATADSEGD

-134 NVAAASKITGTWG
+134 NVAAASEITGTWG
-147 TSSYTFDE
+147 TSPYTFDE

-169 NEESPWNSGTVNL
+169 YKESPWNSKKVD
-182 EAIKKIVLSGKVVAP
+182 AKSIKKIVLSGKVVAP
-197 ENSKFLF
+197 EDSRRLF
-204 STSTSG
+204 SYSY
-210 KDLTN
+210 LTN

-228 KVTAMSYMFYGMS
+228 NVTNMEYMFHGMR

-246 DVSSFDTSKV
+246 DVSGFDTSNV
-256 TTMDYMFKGMSRL
+256 TNMDAMFYSMSNV

-282 TEMSKM
+282 TEMAFMFDSMSRLTSLDLNSFDTSKVTVMDSMFFGMQSLTSLDISGFDTSNVAYMGDMFRRMSSLTSLDLSNFDTSKVTDMGAM

-302 FKFVGVEGS
+302 FKFVESGS
-311 LTSAWKREDGKGKAY
+311 ENAKLTSAWKRADGKGKVY
-326 TAEDFMKNY
+326 T
-335 GTGDLTAGTYVS
+335 
-347 VEIGTWGTSPYNFD
+347 
-361 ETTGTLTIEAGE
+361 
-373 LSGYKESPWSE
+373 
-384 NKKVDAKAI
+384 
-393 KKIVLSG
+393 
-400 KVVAPENSFLL
+400 
-411 FSGNTSADKPTNVTE
+411 
-426 IEGLSQLDTSNVTDM
+426 
-441 SKMFK
+441 
-446 GMSSITSL
+446 
-454 DVSGFD
+454 
-460 TSKVTNMQHM
+460 
-470 FSGMSSVTSLDLSNF
+470 
-485 DTSKVTNM
+485 
-493 NYMFADTPLKKLIL
+493 
-507 GDTFKFVGGAG
+507 
-518 ALTSTWMR
+518 
-526 EDGKGTFYSAADF
+526 AADF
-539 MKNYGTGDL
+539 MN
-548 TAGTYVSVETDTWGT
+548 
-563 SPYMFDEDTGTLTIG
+563 
-578 AGKLSGYKE
+578 
-587 SPWSS
+587 
-592 DKVDSKAIKK
+592 
-602 IVLSGKVVAPENSM
+602 
-616 SLFSGKDTNHEL
+616 
-628 TNVTEIEGLSQLD
+628 
-641 TSKVKN
+641 
-647 MSWMFCGLSSVTSL
+647 
-661 DISGFDTSNVTDMA
+661 
-675 CMFYGMNSITSLE
+675 
-688 VSSFD
+688 
-693 TSNVKDM
+693 
-700 QKMFRHMSS
+700 
-709 VTSLDLS
+709 
-716 NFDTSEVTTMNYM
+716 
-729 FADTPLKKLIL
+729 
-740 GDTFKFVDGTGALT
+740 
-754 SAWKREDGKGKAYT
+754 
-768 ADDFIKNYGTG
+768 NYGTG

-814 SGYAESPWNSGTVD
+814 SGYEKSPWNSGTVD
-828 IEAIKKIVLSGK
+828 YEAIKKIVLSGK
-840 VVAPENSN
+840 VVAPKYSG
-848 YLFSTSTANNDLTN
+848 YLFSSTYTGKQLKN

-879 MRYMFF
+879 MRCMFSD
-885 GMSSVTGLDVSSFDT
+885 MRSVINLDVSGFDT
-900 SNVTNM
+900 SNVTSMNYMFKNM
-906 YDMFYNLSRV
+906 SSI
-916 TSLDVSGFDTSNVTS
+916 TSLDVSGFDTSNVTG
-931 MPYMFTNTSL
+931 MYTMFQGLSRVTSLDLSNFDTHKVTDMRDMFVDTPL
-941 KKLTLGDTFKF
+941 KKLILGDTFKF
-952 VNGEGDLTSAW
+952 VESGSENAKLTSAW
-963 KREDGKGTFYSAK
+963 KREDGTGKVYTAE

-1002 SPYTFDENTGV
+1002 SPYMFDENTGV
-1013 LTIGAGELS
+1013 LTIEAGELS
-1022 SYKESPWSENKKVD
+1022 GYEESPWNSDKVD
-1036 ATAIKKIVL
+1036 SEAIKKIVL
-1045 SGKVVAPEN
+1045 AGKVVAPEDSSN
-1054 SFLLFSGNTSA
+1054 LFSYSYL
-1065 DKPTNVTEI
+1065 KNVTEI
-1074 EGLSQLDTSNV
+1074 DGLSQLDTSNV
-1085 TDMSKMFKGMSSIT
+1085 TDMREMFRGMNSIT
-1099 SLDVSGFDT
+1099 SLD
-1108 SKVTNMQHMFS
+1108 
-1119 GMSSVTSLDV
+1119 L

-1135 NVTDMANMFRGMS
+1135 NVTDMYAMFYDMSNLTSLDLSNFDTSKVTDMSYMFEGMS

-1161 KVTDMSDMFLK
+1161 KVTDMSDMFLIV
-1172 APLKKLILGNH
+1172 PLNKLTLGDH

-1188 DTGLSAPKALNDGDQ
+1188 DTGLSAPKALNEGDQ

-1285 DGQFSYYVGVGKLKV
+1285 DGQFSYYVGAGKLKV

-1329 SIDQVDT
+1329 SIDQADT

-1358 VNGEVISWGG
+1358 VNGEVVSWGG

-1399 TPLGDPQPVTIGEQL
+1399 TPLGDPQSVTIGEQL

-1430 GSYTGDVYQGI
+1430 GNYTGDVYQGI

-1505 LTYKLGT
+1505 LTYKIGT

>member
-20 VAGVMGNT
+20 VAGVMGNA

-37 DTLTPT
+37 DTLSPT

-53 NEAKEAIDQ
+53 NEAKEVIDQ

-67 TEPLVNPTDSTTTA
+67 TEPLVNPTDSTTTT

-86 TTEEAAD
+86 TTDEATD
-93 ETTENTQEQAIEQE
+93 ETTENTQEQAKEQE

-134 NVAAASKITGTWG
+134 NVAATSEITGTWV
-147 TSSYTFDE
+147 TSPYTFDE

-169 NEESPWNSGTVNL
+169 YKESPWNSKKVD
-182 EAIKKIVLSGKVVAP
+182 AKSIKKIVLSGKVVAP
-197 ENSKFLF
+197 EDSRRLF
-204 STSTSG
+204 SYSY
-210 KDLTN
+210 LTN

-228 KVTAMSYMFYGMS
+228 NVTNMDAMFYSMS
-241 SVTSL
+241 NV
-246 DVSSFDTSKV
+246 
-256 TTMDYMFKGMSRL
+256 

-282 TEMSKM
+282 TEMAFMFDSMSRLTSLDLNSFDTSKVTVMDSMFFGMQSLTSLDISGFDTSNVAYMGDMFRRMSSLTSLDLSNFDTSKVTDMGGM

-302 FKFVGVEGS
+302 FKFVESGS
-311 LTSAWKREDGKGKAY
+311 ENAKLTSAWKRADGKGKVY
-326 TAEDFMKNY
+326 T
-335 GTGDLTAGTYVS
+335 
-347 VEIGTWGTSPYNFD
+347 
-361 ETTGTLTIEAGE
+361 
-373 LSGYKESPWSE
+373 
-384 NKKVDAKAI
+384 
-393 KKIVLSG
+393 
-400 KVVAPENSFLL
+400 
-411 FSGNTSADKPTNVTE
+411 
-426 IEGLSQLDTSNVTDM
+426 
-441 SKMFK
+441 
-446 GMSSITSL
+446 
-454 DVSGFD
+454 
-460 TSKVTNMQHM
+460 
-470 FSGMSSVTSLDLSNF
+470 
-485 DTSKVTNM
+485 
-493 NYMFADTPLKKLIL
+493 
-507 GDTFKFVGGAG
+507 
-518 ALTSTWMR
+518 
-526 EDGKGTFYSAADF
+526 AADF
-539 MKNYGTGDL
+539 M
-548 TAGTYVSVETDTWGT
+548 
-563 SPYMFDEDTGTLTIG
+563 
-578 AGKLSGYKE
+578 
-587 SPWSS
+587 
-592 DKVDSKAIKK
+592 
-602 IVLSGKVVAPENSM
+602 
-616 SLFSGKDTNHEL
+616 
-628 TNVTEIEGLSQLD
+628 
-641 TSKVKN
+641 
-647 MSWMFCGLSSVTSL
+647 
-661 DISGFDTSNVTDMA
+661 
-675 CMFYGMNSITSLE
+675 
-688 VSSFD
+688 
-693 TSNVKDM
+693 
-700 QKMFRHMSS
+700 
-709 VTSLDLS
+709 
-716 NFDTSEVTTMNYM
+716 
-729 FADTPLKKLIL
+729 
-740 GDTFKFVDGTGALT
+740 
-754 SAWKREDGKGKAYT
+754 
-768 ADDFIKNYGTG
+768 KNYGTG

-814 SGYAESPWNSGTVD
+814 SGYEKSPWNSGTVD
-828 IEAIKKIVLSGK
+828 YEAIKKIVLSGK
-840 VVAPENSN
+840 VVAPKYSG
-848 YLFSTSTANNDLTN
+848 YLFSSTYTGKQLKN

-879 MRYMFF
+879 MRCMFSD
-885 GMSSVTGLDVSSFDT
+885 MRSVINLDVSGFDT
-900 SNVTNM
+900 SNVTSMNYMFKNM
-906 YDMFYNLSRV
+906 SSI
-916 TSLDVSGFDTSNVTS
+916 TSLDVSGFDTSNVTD
-931 MPYMFTNTSL
+931 MYTMFQGLSRVTSLDLSNFDTHKVTDMRDMFVDTPL
-941 KKLTLGDTFKF
+941 KKLILGDTFKF
-952 VNGEGDLTSAW
+952 VESGSENAKLTSAW
-963 KREDGKGTFYSAK
+963 KREDGTGKVYTAE

-1002 SPYTFDENTGV
+1002 SPYMFDENTGV
-1013 LTIGAGELS
+1013 LTIEAGELS
-1022 SYKESPWSENKKVD
+1022 GYEESPWNSDKVD
-1036 ATAIKKIVL
+1036 SEAIKKIVL
-1045 SGKVVAPEN
+1045 AGKVVAPED
-1054 SFLLFSGNTSA
+1054 SAYLFSSDLTGSKYLN
-1065 DKPTNVTEI
+1065 NLTEI
-1074 EGLSQLDTSNV
+1074 EGLNQLDTSNV
-1085 TDMSKMFKGMSSIT
+1085 TNMREMFKEMSNLT

-1108 SKVTNMQHMFS
+1108 SKVTVMSYMFLGMKNITNLDVNGWNTSNVTSMYGMFS

-1129 SGFDTS
+1129 SGFDTC
-1135 NVTDMANMFRGMS
+1135 NVTTMREMFREMGNL
-1148 SVTSLDLSGFDTS
+1148 TSLDLSGFDTS
-1161 KVTDMSDMFLK
+1161 NVTDMSTMFYDMDNLTSLDVSSFDTSK
-1172 APLKKLILGNH
+1172 VTTMGSMFKNTPLAKLTLGDH

-1343 ITGTYTG
+1343 ITGSYTG

-1490 EIGVTIQTP
+1490 EIDVTIQTP

-1505 LTYKLGT
+1505 LTYKIGT

>member
-20 VAGVMGNT
+20 VAGVMGNA

-37 DTLTPT
+37 DTLSPT

-53 NEAKEAIDQ
+53 NEAKEVIDQ

-67 TEPLVNPTDSTTTA
+67 TDPLVNPTDSTTTA

-86 TTEEAAD
+86 TTD
-93 ETTENTQEQAIEQE
+93 ETTDDTQDQATEQE
-107 QATAATAESEGD
+107 QATAPTAESEGD
-119 ATNPTAEAPKVAQKA
+119 ATNPTAEAPKVAKKA
-134 NVAAASKITGTWG
+134 NVVAASEITGTWG
-147 TSSYTFDE
+147 TSPYTFDE

-169 NEESPWNSGTVNL
+169 YTESPWSENKNVDA

-197 ENSKFLF
+197 KNS
-204 STSTSG
+204 
-210 KDLTN
+210 
-215 VTEIEGLSQLDTS
+215 
-228 KVTAMSYMFYGMS
+228 
-241 SVTSL
+241 
-246 DVSSFDTSKV
+246 
-256 TTMDYMFKGMSRL
+256 R
-269 TSLDVSGFDTSKV
+269 
-282 TEMSKM
+282 
-288 FADTPLKKLILGDT
+288 
-302 FKFVGVEGS
+302 
-311 LTSAWKREDGKGKAY
+311 
-326 TAEDFMKNY
+326 
-335 GTGDLTAGTYVS
+335 
-347 VEIGTWGTSPYNFD
+347 
-361 ETTGTLTIEAGE
+361 
-373 LSGYKESPWSE
+373 
-384 NKKVDAKAI
+384 
-393 KKIVLSG
+393 
-400 KVVAPENSFLL
+400 LL
-411 FSGNTSADKPTNVTE
+411 FSGNTPAEKLTNVTE

-441 SKMFK
+441 WKMFK
-446 GMSSITSL
+446 DMSSITSL

-460 TSKVTNMQHM
+460 TSNVTDMRSM
-470 FSGMSSVTSLDLSNF
+470 FYGMSSVTSLDVSNF
-485 DTSKVTNM
+485 DTSKVTFM
-493 NYMFADTPLKKLIL
+493 SYMFADAPLKKLTL
-507 GDTFKFVGGAG
+507 GDTFKFVEAN
-518 ALTSTWMR
+518 ASLTSAWKR
-526 EDGKGTFYSAADF
+526 EDGKGTFYSAEDF

-563 SPYMFDEDTGTLTIG
+563 SPYMFDKDTGTLTIG
-578 AGKLSGYKE
+578 AGELSGYKE

-592 DKVDSKAIKK
+592 NKLDNKAIKK
-602 IVLSGKVVAPENSM
+602 IVLA
-616 SLFSGKDTNHEL
+616 
-628 TNVTEIEGLSQLD
+628 
-641 TSKVKN
+641 
-647 MSWMFCGLSSVTSL
+647 
-661 DISGFDTSNVTDMA
+661 
-675 CMFYGMNSITSLE
+675 
-688 VSSFD
+688 
-693 TSNVKDM
+693 
-700 QKMFRHMSS
+700 
-709 VTSLDLS
+709 
-716 NFDTSEVTTMNYM
+716 
-729 FADTPLKKLIL
+729 
-740 GDTFKFVDGTGALT
+740 
-754 SAWKREDGKGKAYT
+754 
-768 ADDFIKNYGTG
+768 
-779 DLTAGT
+779 
-785 YVSATGWW
+785 
-793 GTSPYNFDENTGTLT
+793 
-808 IEAGEL
+808 
-814 SGYAESPWNSGTVD
+814 
-828 IEAIKKIVLSGK
+828 GK

-848 YLFSTSTANNDLTN
+848 YLFSTSTVGKDLTN

-879 MRYMFF
+879 MSYMFF
-885 GMSSVTGLDVSSFDT
+885 GMSSVTSLDVSSFDT
-900 SNVTNM
+900 SNVTTM
-906 YDMFYNLSRV
+906 SYMFYGMSSV
-916 TSLDVSGFDTSNVTS
+916 TGLDVSNFDTSNVTT
-931 MPYMFTNTSL
+931 MGYMFKGMGSVTSLDLSNFDTSNVTDMTDMFFGTSL
-941 KKLTLGDTFKF
+941 KKLILGDTFKF
-952 VNGEGDLTSAW
+952 VAGKGALTSAW
-963 KREDGKGTFYSAK
+963 KREDGKGKAYTAA

-990 TYVSVETGTWGT
+990 TYVSVEIGTWET
-1002 SPYTFDENTGV
+1002 SPYNFDETTGT
-1013 LTIGAGELS
+1013 LTIEAGELS
-1022 SYKESPWSENKKVD
+1022 GFVESPWSENKKVD

-1148 SVTSLDLSGFDTS
+1148 SVTSLDVSGFDTS
-1161 KVTDMSDMFLK
+1161 NVTTMENMFYNISSVTSLDLSVFDTSNVTTMQDMFK
-1172 APLKKLILGNH
+1172 DTPLAKLTLGDH

-1188 DTGLSAPKALNDGDQ
+1188 DTKLSAPKALNEGDQ

-1490 EIGVTIQTP
+1490 EIDVTIQTP

-1505 LTYKLGT
+1505 LTYKIGT

>member
-67 TEPLVNPTDSTTTA
+67 TDPLVNPTDSTTTA

-86 TTEEAAD
+86 QTD
-93 ETTENTQEQAIEQE
+93 ETTDDTQDQATEQE

-134 NVAAASKITGTWG
+134 NVAAAS
-147 TSSYTFDE
+147 
-155 NTGVLTIGAGELSG
+155 
-169 NEESPWNSGTVNL
+169 
-182 EAIKKIVLSGKVVAP
+182 
-197 ENSKFLF
+197 
-204 STSTSG
+204 
-210 KDLTN
+210 
-215 VTEIEGLSQLDTS
+215 EI
-228 KVTAMSYMFYGMS
+228 
-241 SVTSL
+241 
-246 DVSSFDTSKV
+246 
-256 TTMDYMFKGMSRL
+256 
-269 TSLDVSGFDTSKV
+269 
-282 TEMSKM
+282 
-288 FADTPLKKLILGDT
+288 
-302 FKFVGVEGS
+302 
-311 LTSAWKREDGKGKAY
+311 
-326 TAEDFMKNY
+326 
-335 GTGDLTAGTYVS
+335 
-347 VEIGTWGTSPYNFD
+347 
-361 ETTGTLTIEAGE
+361 
-373 LSGYKESPWSE
+373 
-384 NKKVDAKAI
+384 
-393 KKIVLSG
+393 
-400 KVVAPENSFLL
+400 
-411 FSGNTSADKPTNVTE
+411 
-426 IEGLSQLDTSNVTDM
+426 
-441 SKMFK
+441 
-446 GMSSITSL
+446 
-454 DVSGFD
+454 
-460 TSKVTNMQHM
+460 
-470 FSGMSSVTSLDLSNF
+470 
-485 DTSKVTNM
+485 
-493 NYMFADTPLKKLIL
+493 
-507 GDTFKFVGGAG
+507 
-518 ALTSTWMR
+518 
-526 EDGKGTFYSAADF
+526 
-539 MKNYGTGDL
+539 
-548 TAGTYVSVETDTWGT
+548 
-563 SPYMFDEDTGTLTIG
+563 
-578 AGKLSGYKE
+578 
-587 SPWSS
+587 
-592 DKVDSKAIKK
+592 
-602 IVLSGKVVAPENSM
+602 
-616 SLFSGKDTNHEL
+616 
-628 TNVTEIEGLSQLD
+628 
-641 TSKVKN
+641 
-647 MSWMFCGLSSVTSL
+647 
-661 DISGFDTSNVTDMA
+661 
-675 CMFYGMNSITSLE
+675 
-688 VSSFD
+688 
-693 TSNVKDM
+693 
-700 QKMFRHMSS
+700 
-709 VTSLDLS
+709 
-716 NFDTSEVTTMNYM
+716 
-729 FADTPLKKLIL
+729 
-740 GDTFKFVDGTGALT
+740 
-754 SAWKREDGKGKAYT
+754 
-768 ADDFIKNYGTG
+768 
-779 DLTAGT
+779 
-785 YVSATGWW
+785 
-793 GTSPYNFDENTGTLT
+793 
-808 IEAGEL
+808 
-814 SGYAESPWNSGTVD
+814 
-828 IEAIKKIVLSGK
+828 
-840 VVAPENSN
+840 
-848 YLFSTSTANNDLTN
+848 
-862 VTEIEGLS
+862 
-870 QLDTSNVTD
+870 
-879 MRYMFF
+879 
-885 GMSSVTGLDVSSFDT
+885 
-900 SNVTNM
+900 
-906 YDMFYNLSRV
+906 
-916 TSLDVSGFDTSNVTS
+916 
-931 MPYMFTNTSL
+931 
-941 KKLTLGDTFKF
+941 
-952 VNGEGDLTSAW
+952 
-963 KREDGKGTFYSAK
+963 
-976 DFMKNYGTGDLTAG
+976 
-990 TYVSVETGTWGT
+990 TGTWGT

-1013 LTIGAGELS
+1013 LTIGEGELS
-1022 SYKESPWSENKKVD
+1022 SYKESPWNSKKVD
-1036 ATAIKKIVL
+1036 AKSIKKIVL
-1045 SGKVVAPEN
+1045 SGKVVAPEY
-1054 SFLLFSGNTSA
+1054 SGRLFSYS
-1065 DKPTNVTEI
+1065 PLTNATEI

-1085 TDMSKMFKGMSSIT
+1085 TNMEFMF
-1099 SLDVSGFDT
+1099 D
-1108 SKVTNMQHMFS
+1108 

-1135 NVTDMANMFRGMS
+1135 NVTIMDYMFRGMSNVTSLDVSGFNTSKVTVMSYMFLGMKNITNLDVNGWNTSNVTSMHGMFSGMS
-1148 SVTSLDLSGFDTS
+1148 SVTSLDLSGFDTCNVTTMREMFREMGNLTS
-1161 KVTDMSDMFLK
+1161 LDLSGFDTSNVTDMSTMFYDMDNLTSLDVSSFDTSK
-1172 APLKKLILGNH
+1172 VTTMESMFKNTPLAKLTLGDH
-1183 FKAVG
+1183 FKAVE

-1217 YSPADFMTN
+1217 YSPTDFMTN

-1246 KPQEYHVGDVNI
+1246 KPHEYHVGDVNI

-1399 TPLGDPQPVTIGEQL
+1399 TPLGNPQPVTIGEQL

-1490 EIGVTIQTP
+1490 EIDVTIQTP

>member
-20 VAGVMGNT
+20 VAGVMGNA

-37 DTLTPT
+37 DTLSPT

-53 NEAKEAIDQ
+53 NEAKEVIDQ

-67 TEPLVNPTDSTTTA
+67 TEPLVNPTDSTTTT

-86 TTEEAAD
+86 TTDEATD
-93 ETTENTQEQAIEQE
+93 ETTDDTQDQATEQE

-147 TSSYTFDE
+147 TSPYTFDE

-169 NEESPWNSGTVNL
+169 YKESPWNS
-182 EAIKKIVLSGKVVAP
+182 
-197 ENSKFLF
+197 
-204 STSTSG
+204 
-210 KDLTN
+210 
-215 VTEIEGLSQLDTS
+215 
-228 KVTAMSYMFYGMS
+228 
-241 SVTSL
+241 
-246 DVSSFDTSKV
+246 
-256 TTMDYMFKGMSRL
+256 
-269 TSLDVSGFDTSKV
+269 
-282 TEMSKM
+282 
-288 FADTPLKKLILGDT
+288 
-302 FKFVGVEGS
+302 
-311 LTSAWKREDGKGKAY
+311 
-326 TAEDFMKNY
+326 
-335 GTGDLTAGTYVS
+335 
-347 VEIGTWGTSPYNFD
+347 
-361 ETTGTLTIEAGE
+361 
-373 LSGYKESPWSE
+373 
-384 NKKVDAKAI
+384 KKVDAKAI

-400 KVVAPENSFLL
+400 KVVAPEDSRRL
-411 FSGNTSADKPTNVTE
+411 FSYSYLINVTE
-426 IEGLSQLDTSNVTDM
+426 IEGLSQLDTSNVTNMEYMFHGMRSVTSLDVSGFDTSNVTNMDAMFYSM
-441 SKMFK
+441 SNV
-446 GMSSITSL
+446 TSL

-460 TSKVTNMQHM
+460 TSKVTEMAFMFDSMSRLTSLDLNSFDTSKVTVMDSMFFGMQSLTSLDISGFDTSNVAYMGDM
-470 FSGMSSVTSLDLSNF
+470 FRRMSSLTSLDLSNF
-485 DTSKVTNM
+485 DTSKVTDM
-493 NYMFADTPLKKLIL
+493 GGMFADTPLKKLIL
-507 GDTFKFVGGAG
+507 GDTFKFV
-518 ALTSTWMR
+518 
-526 EDGKGTFYSAADF
+526 E
-539 MKNYGTGDL
+539 
-548 TAGTYVSVETDTWGT
+548 
-563 SPYMFDEDTGTLTIG
+563 
-578 AGKLSGYKE
+578 SG
-587 SPWSS
+587 S
-592 DKVDSKAIKK
+592 
-602 IVLSGKVVAPENSM
+602 ENA
-616 SLFSGKDTNHEL
+616 K
-628 TNVTEIEGLSQLD
+628 
-641 TSKVKN
+641 
-647 MSWMFCGLSSVTSL
+647 
-661 DISGFDTSNVTDMA
+661 
-675 CMFYGMNSITSLE
+675 
-688 VSSFD
+688 
-693 TSNVKDM
+693 
-700 QKMFRHMSS
+700 
-709 VTSLDLS
+709 
-716 NFDTSEVTTMNYM
+716 
-729 FADTPLKKLIL
+729 
-740 GDTFKFVDGTGALT
+740 LT
-754 SAWKREDGKGKAYT
+754 SAWKREDGTGKVYT
-768 ADDFIKNYGTG
+768 A
-779 DLTAGT
+779 
-785 YVSATGWW
+785 
-793 GTSPYNFDENTGTLT
+793 E
-808 IEAGEL
+808 
-814 SGYAESPWNSGTVD
+814 
-828 IEAIKKIVLSGK
+828 
-840 VVAPENSN
+840 
-848 YLFSTSTANNDLTN
+848 
-862 VTEIEGLS
+862 
-870 QLDTSNVTD
+870 
-879 MRYMFF
+879 
-885 GMSSVTGLDVSSFDT
+885 
-900 SNVTNM
+900 
-906 YDMFYNLSRV
+906 
-916 TSLDVSGFDTSNVTS
+916 
-931 MPYMFTNTSL
+931 
-941 KKLTLGDTFKF
+941 
-952 VNGEGDLTSAW
+952 
-963 KREDGKGTFYSAK
+963 

-1002 SPYTFDENTGV
+1002 SPYMFDENTGV
-1013 LTIGAGELS
+1013 LTIEAGELS
-1022 SYKESPWSENKKVD
+1022 SSAESPWNSDKVD
-1036 ATAIKKIVL
+1036 SEAIKKIVL
-1045 SGKVVAPEN
+1045 AGKVVAPED
-1054 SFLLFSGNTSA
+1054 SAYLFSSDLTGSKYLN
-1065 DKPTNVTEI
+1065 NLTEI
-1074 EGLSQLDTSNV
+1074 EGLNQLDTSNV
-1085 TDMSKMFKGMSSIT
+1085 TNMSYMFKEMSNLTSLDVSSFDTSKVTDMSYMFYRNGVT

-1108 SKVTNMQHMFS
+1108 SKVTVMSYMFL
-1119 GMSSVTSLDV
+1119 GMKNITNLDV
-1129 SGFDTS
+1129 NGWNTS
-1135 NVTDMANMFRGMS
+1135 NVTSMHGMFSGMS
-1148 SVTSLDLSGFDTS
+1148 SVTSLDLSGFDTCNVTTMREMFREMGNLTS
-1161 KVTDMSDMFLK
+1161 LDLSGFDTSNVTDMSTMFYDMDNLTSLDVSSFDTSK
-1172 APLKKLILGNH
+1172 VTTMESMFKNTPLAKLTLGDH
-1183 FKAVG
+1183 FKAVE

-1217 YSPADFMTN
+1217 YSPADFMAN

-1258 TGTYTG
+1258 TGTYTE

-1285 DGQFSYYVGVGKLKV
+1285 DGQFSYYVGAGKLKV

-1358 VNGEVISWGG
+1358 VNGEVVSWGG
-1368 TYKDGKFSYYV
+1368 TYRDGKFSYYV

-1448 VSQGGS
+1448 VSQGDS

-1490 EIGVTIQTP
+1490 EIDVTIQTP

-1512 QTIKGAYGSDTQV
+1512 QTIKGAYDSDTQV

>member
-1 MSKKKLTAKRKKQL
+1 MIKNKSKKGVNMSKKKLTAKRKKQL

-43 AETATEQTQA
+43 AETSTEQTQA

-67 TEPLVNPTDSTTTA
+67 TDPLVNPTDSTTTA

-86 TTEEAAD
+86 TTD
-93 ETTENTQEQAIEQE
+93 ETTENTQEQA
-107 QATAATAESEGD
+107 TAPTAESEED

-134 NVAAASKITGTWG
+134 NVAAAS
-147 TSSYTFDE
+147 
-155 NTGVLTIGAGELSG
+155 
-169 NEESPWNSGTVNL
+169 
-182 EAIKKIVLSGKVVAP
+182 
-197 ENSKFLF
+197 
-204 STSTSG
+204 
-210 KDLTN
+210 
-215 VTEIEGLSQLDTS
+215 EI
-228 KVTAMSYMFYGMS
+228 
-241 SVTSL
+241 
-246 DVSSFDTSKV
+246 
-256 TTMDYMFKGMSRL
+256 
-269 TSLDVSGFDTSKV
+269 
-282 TEMSKM
+282 
-288 FADTPLKKLILGDT
+288 
-302 FKFVGVEGS
+302 
-311 LTSAWKREDGKGKAY
+311 
-326 TAEDFMKNY
+326 
-335 GTGDLTAGTYVS
+335 
-347 VEIGTWGTSPYNFD
+347 
-361 ETTGTLTIEAGE
+361 
-373 LSGYKESPWSE
+373 
-384 NKKVDAKAI
+384 
-393 KKIVLSG
+393 
-400 KVVAPENSFLL
+400 
-411 FSGNTSADKPTNVTE
+411 
-426 IEGLSQLDTSNVTDM
+426 
-441 SKMFK
+441 
-446 GMSSITSL
+446 
-454 DVSGFD
+454 
-460 TSKVTNMQHM
+460 
-470 FSGMSSVTSLDLSNF
+470 
-485 DTSKVTNM
+485 
-493 NYMFADTPLKKLIL
+493 
-507 GDTFKFVGGAG
+507 
-518 ALTSTWMR
+518 
-526 EDGKGTFYSAADF
+526 
-539 MKNYGTGDL
+539 
-548 TAGTYVSVETDTWGT
+548 
-563 SPYMFDEDTGTLTIG
+563 
-578 AGKLSGYKE
+578 
-587 SPWSS
+587 
-592 DKVDSKAIKK
+592 
-602 IVLSGKVVAPENSM
+602 
-616 SLFSGKDTNHEL
+616 
-628 TNVTEIEGLSQLD
+628 
-641 TSKVKN
+641 
-647 MSWMFCGLSSVTSL
+647 
-661 DISGFDTSNVTDMA
+661 
-675 CMFYGMNSITSLE
+675 
-688 VSSFD
+688 
-693 TSNVKDM
+693 
-700 QKMFRHMSS
+700 
-709 VTSLDLS
+709 
-716 NFDTSEVTTMNYM
+716 
-729 FADTPLKKLIL
+729 
-740 GDTFKFVDGTGALT
+740 
-754 SAWKREDGKGKAYT
+754 
-768 ADDFIKNYGTG
+768 
-779 DLTAGT
+779 
-785 YVSATGWW
+785 
-793 GTSPYNFDENTGTLT
+793 
-808 IEAGEL
+808 
-814 SGYAESPWNSGTVD
+814 
-828 IEAIKKIVLSGK
+828 
-840 VVAPENSN
+840 
-848 YLFSTSTANNDLTN
+848 
-862 VTEIEGLS
+862 
-870 QLDTSNVTD
+870 
-879 MRYMFF
+879 
-885 GMSSVTGLDVSSFDT
+885 
-900 SNVTNM
+900 
-906 YDMFYNLSRV
+906 
-916 TSLDVSGFDTSNVTS
+916 
-931 MPYMFTNTSL
+931 
-941 KKLTLGDTFKF
+941 
-952 VNGEGDLTSAW
+952 
-963 KREDGKGTFYSAK
+963 
-976 DFMKNYGTGDLTAG
+976 
-990 TYVSVETGTWGT
+990 TGTWGT

-1022 SYKESPWSENKKVD
+1022 GFAESPWYGDKKVD
-1036 ATAIKKIVL
+1036 SKAIKKIVL

-1054 SFLLFSGNTSA
+1054 SERLFSYSSL
-1065 DKPTNVTEI
+1065 TNVTEI
-1074 EGLSQLDTSNV
+1074 EGLSQLDTSKV
-1085 TDMSKMFKGMSSIT
+1085 TSMSQMFADMSNVT
-1099 SLDVSGFDT
+1099 SLDLSGFDT
-1108 SKVTNMQHMFS
+1108 SKVTSMASMFFNMSSVTSLDLSGFDTSKVTDMGQMFYS
-1119 GMSSVTSLDV
+1119 MSSVTSLDV

-1350 DIHKGKLV
+1350 DIYKGKLV

-1430 GSYTGDVYQGI
+1430 GNYTGDVYQGI

-1505 LTYKLGT
+1505 LTYKIGT

-1545 GAISY
+1545 EAISY

>member
-1 MSKKKLTAKRKKQL
+1 
-15 LTMFA
+15 
-20 VAGVMGNT
+20 MGNT

-53 NEAKEAIDQ
+53 NEAKEVIDQ

-67 TEPLVNPTDSTTTA
+67 TDPLVNPTDSTTTA

-86 TTEEAAD
+86 TTD
-93 ETTENTQEQAIEQE
+93 ETTDDTQDQATEQE
-107 QATAATAESEGD
+107 QATAPTAESEGD
-119 ATNPTAEAPKVAQKA
+119 ATNPTAEAPKVAKKA
-134 NVAAASKITGTWG
+134 NVVAASEITGTWG
-147 TSSYTFDE
+147 TSPYTFDE

-169 NEESPWNSGTVNL
+169 YTESPWSENKNVDA

-197 ENSKFLF
+197 KNS
-204 STSTSG
+204 
-210 KDLTN
+210 
-215 VTEIEGLSQLDTS
+215 
-228 KVTAMSYMFYGMS
+228 
-241 SVTSL
+241 
-246 DVSSFDTSKV
+246 
-256 TTMDYMFKGMSRL
+256 R
-269 TSLDVSGFDTSKV
+269 
-282 TEMSKM
+282 
-288 FADTPLKKLILGDT
+288 
-302 FKFVGVEGS
+302 
-311 LTSAWKREDGKGKAY
+311 
-326 TAEDFMKNY
+326 
-335 GTGDLTAGTYVS
+335 
-347 VEIGTWGTSPYNFD
+347 
-361 ETTGTLTIEAGE
+361 
-373 LSGYKESPWSE
+373 
-384 NKKVDAKAI
+384 
-393 KKIVLSG
+393 
-400 KVVAPENSFLL
+400 LL
-411 FSGNTSADKPTNVTE
+411 FSGNTPAEKLTNVTE

-441 SKMFK
+441 WKMFK
-446 GMSSITSL
+446 DMSSITSL

-460 TSKVTNMQHM
+460 TSNVTDMRSM
-470 FSGMSSVTSLDLSNF
+470 FYGMSSVTSLDVSNF
-485 DTSKVTNM
+485 DTSKVTFM
-493 NYMFADTPLKKLIL
+493 SYMFADAPLKKLTL
-507 GDTFKFVGGAG
+507 GDTFKFVEAN
-518 ALTSTWMR
+518 ASLTSAWKR
-526 EDGKGTFYSAADF
+526 EDGKGTFYSAEDF

-563 SPYMFDEDTGTLTIG
+563 SPYMFDKDTGTLTIG
-578 AGKLSGYKE
+578 AGELSGYKE

-592 DKVDSKAIKK
+592 NKVDNKAIKK
-602 IVLSGKVVAPENSM
+602 IVLA
-616 SLFSGKDTNHEL
+616 
-628 TNVTEIEGLSQLD
+628 
-641 TSKVKN
+641 
-647 MSWMFCGLSSVTSL
+647 
-661 DISGFDTSNVTDMA
+661 
-675 CMFYGMNSITSLE
+675 
-688 VSSFD
+688 
-693 TSNVKDM
+693 
-700 QKMFRHMSS
+700 
-709 VTSLDLS
+709 
-716 NFDTSEVTTMNYM
+716 
-729 FADTPLKKLIL
+729 
-740 GDTFKFVDGTGALT
+740 
-754 SAWKREDGKGKAYT
+754 
-768 ADDFIKNYGTG
+768 
-779 DLTAGT
+779 
-785 YVSATGWW
+785 
-793 GTSPYNFDENTGTLT
+793 
-808 IEAGEL
+808 
-814 SGYAESPWNSGTVD
+814 
-828 IEAIKKIVLSGK
+828 GK

-848 YLFSTSTANNDLTN
+848 YLFSTSTVGKDLTN

-879 MRYMFF
+879 MSYMFF
-885 GMSSVTGLDVSSFDT
+885 GMSSVTSLDVSSFDT
-900 SNVTNM
+900 SNVTTM
-906 YDMFYNLSRV
+906 SYMFYGMSSV
-916 TSLDVSGFDTSNVTS
+916 TGLDVSNFDTSNVTT
-931 MPYMFTNTSL
+931 MGY
-941 KKLTLGDTFKF
+941 
-952 VNGEGDLTSAW
+952 
-963 KREDGKGTFYSAK
+963 
-976 DFMKNYGTGDLTAG
+976 
-990 TYVSVETGTWGT
+990 
-1002 SPYTFDENTGV
+1002 
-1013 LTIGAGELS
+1013 I
-1022 SYKESPWSENKKVD
+1022 
-1036 ATAIKKIVL
+1036 
-1045 SGKVVAPEN
+1045 
-1054 SFLLFSGNTSA
+1054 
-1065 DKPTNVTEI
+1065 
-1074 EGLSQLDTSNV
+1074 
-1085 TDMSKMFKGMSSIT
+1085 FKGM
-1099 SLDVSGFDT
+1099 G
-1108 SKVTNMQHMFS
+1108 
-1119 GMSSVTSLDV
+1119 
-1129 SGFDTS
+1129 
-1135 NVTDMANMFRGMS
+1135 
-1148 SVTSLDLSGFDTS
+1148 SVTSLDLSVFDTS
-1161 KVTDMSDMFLK
+1161 NVTTMQDMFK
-1172 APLKKLILGNH
+1172 DTPLAKLTLGDH

-1188 DTGLSAPKALNDGDQ
+1188 DTKLSAPKALNEGDQ

-1430 GSYTGDVYQGI
+1430 GNYTGDVYQGI

-1490 EIGVTIQTP
+1490 EIDVTIQTP

-1505 LTYKLGT
+1505 LTYKIGT

-1575 AENQTVSVN
+1575 AENQAVSVN

>member
-53 NEAKEAIDQ
+53 NEAKEVIDQ

-67 TEPLVNPTDSTTTA
+67 TDPLVNPTDSTTTA

-86 TTEEAAD
+86 TTDEATD
-93 ETTENTQEQAIEQE
+93 DTQDQATEQE
-107 QATAATAESEGD
+107 QATAATVESEED

-134 NVAAASKITGTWG
+134 NVAAASEITGTWG
-147 TSSYTFDE
+147 TSPYTFDE
-155 NTGVLTIGAGELSG
+155 NTGVLTIGEGELSSYK
-169 NEESPWNSGTVNL
+169 ESPWNSKKVD
-182 EAIKKIVLSGKVVAP
+182 AKSIKKIVLSGKVVAP
-197 ENSKFLF
+197 EYSGRLF
-204 STSTSG
+204 SYSP
-210 KDLTN
+210 LTN
-215 VTEIEGLSQLDTS
+215 
-228 KVTAMSYMFYGMS
+228 A
-241 SVTSL
+241 
-246 DVSSFDTSKV
+246 
-256 TTMDYMFKGMSRL
+256 
-269 TSLDVSGFDTSKV
+269 
-282 TEMSKM
+282 
-288 FADTPLKKLILGDT
+288 
-302 FKFVGVEGS
+302 
-311 LTSAWKREDGKGKAY
+311 
-326 TAEDFMKNY
+326 
-335 GTGDLTAGTYVS
+335 
-347 VEIGTWGTSPYNFD
+347 
-361 ETTGTLTIEAGE
+361 
-373 LSGYKESPWSE
+373 
-384 NKKVDAKAI
+384 
-393 KKIVLSG
+393 
-400 KVVAPENSFLL
+400 
-411 FSGNTSADKPTNVTE
+411 TE
-426 IEGLSQLDTSNVTDM
+426 IEGLSQLDTSNVTNM
-441 SKMFK
+441 EFMFD
-446 GMSSITSL
+446 GMSSVTSL

-460 TSKVTNMQHM
+460 TSNVTIMDYM
-470 FSGMSSVTSLDLSNF
+470 FRGMSNVTSLDVSGFNTSKVTEMASMFDGMSRLTSLDLNSF
-485 DTSKVTNM
+485 DTSKVTVM
-493 NYMFADTPLKKLIL
+493 ESMFFGMQNL
-507 GDTFKFVGGAG
+507 
-518 ALTSTWMR
+518 
-526 EDGKGTFYSAADF
+526 
-539 MKNYGTGDL
+539 
-548 TAGTYVSVETDTWGT
+548 
-563 SPYMFDEDTGTLTIG
+563 
-578 AGKLSGYKE
+578 
-587 SPWSS
+587 
-592 DKVDSKAIKK
+592 
-602 IVLSGKVVAPENSM
+602 
-616 SLFSGKDTNHEL
+616 
-628 TNVTEIEGLSQLD
+628 
-641 TSKVKN
+641 
-647 MSWMFCGLSSVTSL
+647 TSL
-661 DISGFDTSNVTDMA
+661 DISGFDTSNVTDME
-675 CMFYGMNSITSLE
+675 Y
-688 VSSFD
+688 
-693 TSNVKDM
+693 
-700 QKMFRHMSS
+700 MFRRMSS
-709 VTSLDLS
+709 LTSLDLS
-716 NFDTSEVTTMNYM
+716 NFDTSKVTHMGAM
-729 FADTPLKKLIL
+729 FAATPLKKLVL
-740 GDTFKFVDGTGALT
+740 GDTFKFVKSANGLDVGLT
-754 SAWKREDGKGKAYT
+754 SAWKREDGKGKVYT
-768 ADDFIKNYGTG
+768 AADFMNNYGTG

-814 SGYAESPWNSGTVD
+814 SGYEKSPWNSGTVD
-828 IEAIKKIVLSGK
+828 YEAIKKIVLSGK
-840 VVAPENSN
+840 VVAPKYSG
-848 YLFSTSTANNDLTN
+848 YLFSSTYTGKQLKN

-879 MRYMFF
+879 MRCMFSD
-885 GMSSVTGLDVSSFDT
+885 MRSVINLDVSGFDT
-900 SNVTNM
+900 SNVTSMNYMFKNM
-906 YDMFYNLSRV
+906 SSI
-916 TSLDVSGFDTSNVTS
+916 TSLDVSGFDTSNVTG
-931 MPYMFTNTSL
+931 MYTMFQGLSRVTSLDLSNFDTHKVTDMREMFVDTPL
-941 KKLTLGDTFKF
+941 KKLILGDTFKF
-952 VNGEGDLTSAW
+952 VESGSENAKLTSAW
-963 KREDGKGTFYSAK
+963 KREDGTGKVYTAE

-1002 SPYTFDENTGV
+1002 SPYMFDENTGV
-1013 LTIGAGELS
+1013 LTIEAGELS
-1022 SYKESPWSENKKVD
+1022 SSAESPWNSDKVD
-1036 ATAIKKIVL
+1036 SEAIKKIVL
-1045 SGKVVAPEN
+1045 AGKVVAPED
-1054 SFLLFSGNTSA
+1054 SAYLFSSDLTGSKYLN
-1065 DKPTNVTEI
+1065 NLTEI
-1074 EGLSQLDTSNV
+1074 EGLNQLDTSNV
-1085 TDMSKMFKGMSSIT
+1085 TNMSYMFKEMSNLTSLDVSSFDTSKVTDMSYMFYRNGVT

-1108 SKVTNMQHMFS
+1108 SKVTVMSYMFL
-1119 GMSSVTSLDV
+1119 GMKNITNLDV
-1129 SGFDTS
+1129 NGWNTS
-1135 NVTDMANMFRGMS
+1135 NVTSMYGMFSGMS
-1148 SVTSLDLSGFDTS
+1148 SVTSLDLSGFDTCNVTTMREMFREMGNLTS
-1161 KVTDMSDMFLK
+1161 LDLSGFDTSNVTDMSTMFYDMDNLTSLDVSSFDTSK
-1172 APLKKLILGNH
+1172 VTTMGSMFKNTPLAKLTLGDH
-1183 FKAVG
+1183 FKAVE

-1329 SIDQVDT
+1329 SIDQVDA
-1336 YKLGDST
+1336 YQLGDST

-1358 VNGEVISWGG
+1358 VNGEVVSWGG

-1490 EIGVTIQTP
+1490 EIDVTIQTP

-1505 LTYKLGT
+1505 LTYKIGT

>member
-43 AETATEQTQA
+43 AETSTEQTQA
-53 NEAKEAIDQ
+53 NEAKEVIDQ

-67 TEPLVNPTDSTTTA
+67 TDPLVNPTDSTTTA

-86 TTEEAAD
+86 PTD
-93 ETTENTQEQAIEQE
+93 ETTDDTQDQATEQE
-107 QATAATAESEGD
+107 QATAATADSEGD

-155 NTGVLTIGAGELSG
+155 NTGVLTIGAGELSRYT
-169 NEESPWNSGTVNL
+169 ESPWNSKKVSA
-182 EAIKKIVLSGKVVAP
+182 EAIRKIVLSGKVVAP
-197 ENSKFLF
+197 ENSWALF
-204 STSTSG
+204 GGSQ
-210 KDLTN
+210 LQN

-228 KVTAMSYMFYGMS
+228 KVTTMGNMFRA
-241 SVTSL
+241 L
-246 DVSSFDTSKV
+246 
-256 TTMDYMFKGMSRL
+256 
-269 TSLDVSGFDTSKV
+269 
-282 TEMSKM
+282 
-288 FADTPLKKLILGDT
+288 
-302 FKFVGVEGS
+302 
-311 LTSAWKREDGKGKAY
+311 
-326 TAEDFMKNY
+326 
-335 GTGDLTAGTYVS
+335 
-347 VEIGTWGTSPYNFD
+347 
-361 ETTGTLTIEAGE
+361 
-373 LSGYKESPWSE
+373 
-384 NKKVDAKAI
+384 
-393 KKIVLSG
+393 
-400 KVVAPENSFLL
+400 
-411 FSGNTSADKPTNVTE
+411 
-426 IEGLSQLDTSNVTDM
+426 
-441 SKMFK
+441 
-446 GMSSITSL
+446 SSITSL

-460 TSKVTNMQHM
+460 TSNVTNMNDM
-470 FSGMSSVTSLDLSNF
+470 FWGMSSVTSLDVSGFDTSNVTTMIYMFNGLSSVTSLDLSNF
-485 DTSKVTNM
+485 DTSKVTDRWNM
-493 NYMFADTPLKKLIL
+493 FGDTPLKKLIL
-507 GDTFKFVGGAG
+507 GDTFKFVKSANGPAG
-518 ALTSTWMR
+518 LTSAWMR

-539 MKNYGTGDL
+539 MN
-548 TAGTYVSVETDTWGT
+548 
-563 SPYMFDEDTGTLTIG
+563 
-578 AGKLSGYKE
+578 
-587 SPWSS
+587 
-592 DKVDSKAIKK
+592 
-602 IVLSGKVVAPENSM
+602 
-616 SLFSGKDTNHEL
+616 
-628 TNVTEIEGLSQLD
+628 
-641 TSKVKN
+641 
-647 MSWMFCGLSSVTSL
+647 
-661 DISGFDTSNVTDMA
+661 
-675 CMFYGMNSITSLE
+675 
-688 VSSFD
+688 
-693 TSNVKDM
+693 
-700 QKMFRHMSS
+700 
-709 VTSLDLS
+709 
-716 NFDTSEVTTMNYM
+716 
-729 FADTPLKKLIL
+729 
-740 GDTFKFVDGTGALT
+740 
-754 SAWKREDGKGKAYT
+754 
-768 ADDFIKNYGTG
+768 NYGTG

-808 IEAGEL
+808 IGAGEL
-814 SGYAESPWNSGTVD
+814 SGYEESPWNSGTVD
-828 IEAIKKIVLSGK
+828 LEAIKKIVLSGK

-848 YLFSTSTANNDLTN
+848 YLFSTSTANKDL
-862 VTEIEGLS
+862 
-870 QLDTSNVTD
+870 
-879 MRYMFF
+879 
-885 GMSSVTGLDVSSFDT
+885 
-900 SNVTNM
+900 
-906 YDMFYNLSRV
+906 
-916 TSLDVSGFDTSNVTS
+916 
-931 MPYMFTNTSL
+931 
-941 KKLTLGDTFKF
+941 
-952 VNGEGDLTSAW
+952 
-963 KREDGKGTFYSAK
+963 
-976 DFMKNYGTGDLTAG
+976 
-990 TYVSVETGTWGT
+990 
-1002 SPYTFDENTGV
+1002 
-1013 LTIGAGELS
+1013 
-1022 SYKESPWSENKKVD
+1022 
-1036 ATAIKKIVL
+1036 
-1045 SGKVVAPEN
+1045 
-1054 SFLLFSGNTSA
+1054 
-1065 DKPTNVTEI
+1065 TNVTEI

-1430 GSYTGDVYQGI
+1430 GNYTGDVYQGI

-1505 LTYKLGT
+1505 LTYKIGT

>member
-20 VAGVMGNT
+20 VAGVMGNA

-37 DTLTPT
+37 DTLSPT

-53 NEAKEAIDQ
+53 NEAKEVIDQ

-67 TEPLVNPTDSTTTA
+67 TEPLVNPTDSTTTT

-86 TTEEAAD
+86 TTDEATD
-93 ETTENTQEQAIEQE
+93 ETTENTQEQAKEQEQE

-134 NVAAASKITGTWG
+134 NVAATSEITGTWG
-147 TSSYTFDE
+147 TSPYTFDE

-169 NEESPWNSGTVNL
+169 YKESPWNSKKVD
-182 EAIKKIVLSGKVVAP
+182 AKSIKKIVLSGKVVAP
-197 ENSKFLF
+197 EDSRRLF
-204 STSTSG
+204 SYSY
-210 KDLTN
+210 LTN

-228 KVTAMSYMFYGMS
+228 NVTNMEYMFHGMR

-246 DVSSFDTSKV
+246 DVSGFDTSNV
-256 TTMDYMFKGMSRL
+256 TNMDAMFYSMSNV

-282 TEMSKM
+282 TEMAFMFDSMSRLTSLDLNSFDTSKVTVMDSMFFGMQSLTSLDISGFDTSNVAYMGDMFRRMSSLTSLDLSNFDTSKVTDMGGM

-302 FKFVGVEGS
+302 FKFVESGS
-311 LTSAWKREDGKGKAY
+311 ENAKLTSAWKRADG
-326 TAEDFMKNY
+326 
-335 GTGDLTAGTYVS
+335 
-347 VEIGTWGTSPYNFD
+347 I
-361 ETTGTLTIEAGE
+361 
-373 LSGYKESPWSE
+373 
-384 NKKVDAKAI
+384 
-393 KKIVLSG
+393 G
-400 KVVAPENSFLL
+400 KVY
-411 FSGNTSADKPTNVTE
+411 T
-426 IEGLSQLDTSNVTDM
+426 
-441 SKMFK
+441 
-446 GMSSITSL
+446 
-454 DVSGFD
+454 
-460 TSKVTNMQHM
+460 
-470 FSGMSSVTSLDLSNF
+470 
-485 DTSKVTNM
+485 
-493 NYMFADTPLKKLIL
+493 
-507 GDTFKFVGGAG
+507 
-518 ALTSTWMR
+518 
-526 EDGKGTFYSAADF
+526 AADF
-539 MKNYGTGDL
+539 M
-548 TAGTYVSVETDTWGT
+548 
-563 SPYMFDEDTGTLTIG
+563 
-578 AGKLSGYKE
+578 
-587 SPWSS
+587 
-592 DKVDSKAIKK
+592 
-602 IVLSGKVVAPENSM
+602 
-616 SLFSGKDTNHEL
+616 
-628 TNVTEIEGLSQLD
+628 
-641 TSKVKN
+641 
-647 MSWMFCGLSSVTSL
+647 
-661 DISGFDTSNVTDMA
+661 
-675 CMFYGMNSITSLE
+675 
-688 VSSFD
+688 
-693 TSNVKDM
+693 
-700 QKMFRHMSS
+700 
-709 VTSLDLS
+709 
-716 NFDTSEVTTMNYM
+716 
-729 FADTPLKKLIL
+729 
-740 GDTFKFVDGTGALT
+740 
-754 SAWKREDGKGKAYT
+754 
-768 ADDFIKNYGTG
+768 KNYGTG

-814 SGYAESPWNSGTVD
+814 SGYEKSPWNSGTVD
-828 IEAIKKIVLSGK
+828 YEAIKKIVLSGK
-840 VVAPENSN
+840 VVAPKYSG
-848 YLFSTSTANNDLTN
+848 YLFSSTYTGKQLKN

-879 MRYMFF
+879 MRCMFSD
-885 GMSSVTGLDVSSFDT
+885 MDNLTSLDVSSFDT
-900 SNVTNM
+900 SKVTTM
-906 YDMFYNLSRV
+906 GSMFK
-916 TSLDVSGFDTSNVTS
+916 
-931 MPYMFTNTSL
+931 NTPL
-941 KKLTLGDTFKF
+941 AKLTLGD
-952 VNGEGDLTSAW
+952 
-963 KREDGKGTFYSAK
+963 
-976 DFMKNYGTGDLTAG
+976 
-990 TYVSVETGTWGT
+990 
-1002 SPYTFDENTGV
+1002 
-1013 LTIGAGELS
+1013 
-1022 SYKESPWSENKKVD
+1022 
-1036 ATAIKKIVL
+1036 
-1045 SGKVVAPEN
+1045 
-1054 SFLLFSGNTSA
+1054 
-1065 DKPTNVTEI
+1065 
-1074 EGLSQLDTSNV
+1074 
-1085 TDMSKMFKGMSSIT
+1085 
-1099 SLDVSGFDT
+1099 
-1108 SKVTNMQHMFS
+1108 
-1119 GMSSVTSLDV
+1119 
-1129 SGFDTS
+1129 
-1135 NVTDMANMFRGMS
+1135 
-1148 SVTSLDLSGFDTS
+1148 
-1161 KVTDMSDMFLK
+1161 
-1172 APLKKLILGNH
+1172 H

-1264 DMSLGR
+1264 DMSLSR

-1300 GDKVVLDGYNK
+1300 SDKVVLDGYNK

-1343 ITGTYTG
+1343 ITGSYTG

-1490 EIGVTIQTP
+1490 EIDVTIQTP

-1505 LTYKLGT
+1505 LTYKIGT

>member
-43 AETATEQTQA
+43 AETATEQIQA
-53 NEAKEAIDQ
+53 NEAKEVIDQ

-67 TEPLVNPTDSTTTA
+67 TDPLVNPTDSTTTA

-86 TTEEAAD
+86 TTD
-93 ETTENTQEQAIEQE
+93 ETTDDTQDQATEQE
-107 QATAATAESEGD
+107 QATAPTAESEGD
-119 ATNPTAEAPKVAQKA
+119 ATNPTAEAPKVAKKA
-134 NVAAASKITGTWG
+134 NVVAASEITGTWG
-147 TSSYTFDE
+147 TSPYTFDE

-169 NEESPWNSGTVNL
+169 YTESPWSENKNVDA

-197 ENSKFLF
+197 KNSRLLFSGNTPAEKLTNVTEIEGLSQLDTSNVTDMWKMFKDMSSITSLDVSGFDTSNVTDMRSMFYGMSSVTSLDVSNFDTSKVTFMSYMFADAPLKKLTLGDTFKFVEANASLTSAWKREDGKGTFYSAEDFMKNYGTGDLTAGTYVSVETDTWGTSPYMFDKDTGTLTIGAGELSGYKESPWSSNKVDNKAIKKIVLAGKVVAPENSNYLF
-204 STSTSG
+204 STSTVG

-228 KVTAMSYMFYGMS
+228 NVTDMSYMFYGMS

-246 DVSSFDTSKV
+246 DVSSFDTSNV
-256 TTMDYMFKGMSRL
+256 TTMSYMFYGMSSVTGLDVSNFDTSNVTTMGYMFKGMGSV
-269 TSLDVSGFDTSKV
+269 TSLDVSNFDTSNV
-282 TEMSKM
+282 TDMTDM
-288 FADTPLKKLILGDT
+288 FFGTSLKKLILGDT
-302 FKFVGVEGS
+302 FKFVAGKGA

-326 TAEDFMKNY
+326 TAADFMKNY

-373 LSGYKESPWSE
+373 LSG
-384 NKKVDAKAI
+384 
-393 KKIVLSG
+393 
-400 KVVAPENSFLL
+400 
-411 FSGNTSADKPTNVTE
+411 
-426 IEGLSQLDTSNVTDM
+426 
-441 SKMFK
+441 
-446 GMSSITSL
+446 
-454 DVSGFD
+454 
-460 TSKVTNMQHM
+460 
-470 FSGMSSVTSLDLSNF
+470 
-485 DTSKVTNM
+485 
-493 NYMFADTPLKKLIL
+493 
-507 GDTFKFVGGAG
+507 FV
-518 ALTSTWMR
+518 
-526 EDGKGTFYSAADF
+526 
-539 MKNYGTGDL
+539 
-548 TAGTYVSVETDTWGT
+548 
-563 SPYMFDEDTGTLTIG
+563 
-578 AGKLSGYKE
+578 
-587 SPWSS
+587 
-592 DKVDSKAIKK
+592 
-602 IVLSGKVVAPENSM
+602 
-616 SLFSGKDTNHEL
+616 
-628 TNVTEIEGLSQLD
+628 
-641 TSKVKN
+641 
-647 MSWMFCGLSSVTSL
+647 
-661 DISGFDTSNVTDMA
+661 
-675 CMFYGMNSITSLE
+675 
-688 VSSFD
+688 
-693 TSNVKDM
+693 
-700 QKMFRHMSS
+700 
-709 VTSLDLS
+709 
-716 NFDTSEVTTMNYM
+716 
-729 FADTPLKKLIL
+729 
-740 GDTFKFVDGTGALT
+740 
-754 SAWKREDGKGKAYT
+754 
-768 ADDFIKNYGTG
+768 
-779 DLTAGT
+779 
-785 YVSATGWW
+785 
-793 GTSPYNFDENTGTLT
+793 
-808 IEAGEL
+808 
-814 SGYAESPWNSGTVD
+814 
-828 IEAIKKIVLSGK
+828 
-840 VVAPENSN
+840 
-848 YLFSTSTANNDLTN
+848 
-862 VTEIEGLS
+862 
-870 QLDTSNVTD
+870 
-879 MRYMFF
+879 
-885 GMSSVTGLDVSSFDT
+885 
-900 SNVTNM
+900 
-906 YDMFYNLSRV
+906 
-916 TSLDVSGFDTSNVTS
+916 
-931 MPYMFTNTSL
+931 
-941 KKLTLGDTFKF
+941 
-952 VNGEGDLTSAW
+952 
-963 KREDGKGTFYSAK
+963 
-976 DFMKNYGTGDLTAG
+976 
-990 TYVSVETGTWGT
+990 
-1002 SPYTFDENTGV
+1002 
-1013 LTIGAGELS
+1013 
-1022 SYKESPWSENKKVD
+1022 ESPWSENKKVD

-1148 SVTSLDLSGFDTS
+1148 SVTSLDVSGFDTS
-1161 KVTDMSDMFLK
+1161 NVTTMENMFYNISSVTSLDLSAFDTSNVTTMQDMFK
-1172 APLKKLILGNH
+1172 DTPLAKLTLGDH

-1188 DTGLSAPKALNDGDQ
+1188 DTKLSAPKALNEGDQ

-1278 SWGGSFK
+1278 SWDGSFK

-1343 ITGTYTG
+1343 ITGSYTG

-1490 EIGVTIQTP
+1490 EIDVTIQTP

-1505 LTYKLGT
+1505 LTYKIGT

>member
-53 NEAKEAIDQ
+53 NEAKEVIDQ

-67 TEPLVNPTDSTTTA
+67 TDPLVNPTDSTTTA

-86 TTEEAAD
+86 TTD
-93 ETTENTQEQAIEQE
+93 ETTDDTQDQATEQE
-107 QATAATAESEGD
+107 QATAPTAESEGD
-119 ATNPTAEAPKVAQKA
+119 ATNPTAEAPKVAKKA
-134 NVAAASKITGTWG
+134 NVVAASEITGTWG
-147 TSSYTFDE
+147 TSPYTFDE

-169 NEESPWNSGTVNL
+169 YTESPWSENKNVDA

-197 ENSKFLF
+197 KNSRLLFSGNTPAEKLTNVTEIEGLSQLDTSNVTDMRSMFYGMSSVTSLDVSNFDTSKVTFMSYMFADAPLKKLTLGDTFKFVEANASLTSAWKREDGKGTFYSAEDFMKNYGTGDLTAGTYVSVETDTWGTSPYMFDKDTGTLTIGAGELSGYKESPWSSNKVDNKAIKKIVLAGKVVAPENSNYLF
-204 STSTSG
+204 STSTVG

-228 KVTAMSYMFYGMS
+228 NVTDMSYMFFGMS

-246 DVSSFDTSKV
+246 DVSSFDTSNV
-256 TTMDYMFKGMSRL
+256 TTMSYMFYGMSSVTGLDVSNFDTSNVTTMGYMFKGMGSV
-269 TSLDVSGFDTSKV
+269 TSLDLSNFDTSNV
-282 TEMSKM
+282 TDMTDM
-288 FADTPLKKLILGDT
+288 FFGTSLKKLILGDT
-302 FKFVGVEGS
+302 FKFVAGKGA

-326 TAEDFMKNY
+326 TAADFMKNY

-373 LSGYKESPWSE
+373 LSG
-384 NKKVDAKAI
+384 
-393 KKIVLSG
+393 
-400 KVVAPENSFLL
+400 
-411 FSGNTSADKPTNVTE
+411 
-426 IEGLSQLDTSNVTDM
+426 
-441 SKMFK
+441 
-446 GMSSITSL
+446 
-454 DVSGFD
+454 
-460 TSKVTNMQHM
+460 
-470 FSGMSSVTSLDLSNF
+470 
-485 DTSKVTNM
+485 
-493 NYMFADTPLKKLIL
+493 
-507 GDTFKFVGGAG
+507 FV
-518 ALTSTWMR
+518 
-526 EDGKGTFYSAADF
+526 
-539 MKNYGTGDL
+539 
-548 TAGTYVSVETDTWGT
+548 
-563 SPYMFDEDTGTLTIG
+563 
-578 AGKLSGYKE
+578 
-587 SPWSS
+587 
-592 DKVDSKAIKK
+592 
-602 IVLSGKVVAPENSM
+602 
-616 SLFSGKDTNHEL
+616 
-628 TNVTEIEGLSQLD
+628 
-641 TSKVKN
+641 
-647 MSWMFCGLSSVTSL
+647 
-661 DISGFDTSNVTDMA
+661 
-675 CMFYGMNSITSLE
+675 
-688 VSSFD
+688 
-693 TSNVKDM
+693 
-700 QKMFRHMSS
+700 
-709 VTSLDLS
+709 
-716 NFDTSEVTTMNYM
+716 
-729 FADTPLKKLIL
+729 
-740 GDTFKFVDGTGALT
+740 
-754 SAWKREDGKGKAYT
+754 
-768 ADDFIKNYGTG
+768 
-779 DLTAGT
+779 
-785 YVSATGWW
+785 
-793 GTSPYNFDENTGTLT
+793 
-808 IEAGEL
+808 
-814 SGYAESPWNSGTVD
+814 
-828 IEAIKKIVLSGK
+828 
-840 VVAPENSN
+840 
-848 YLFSTSTANNDLTN
+848 
-862 VTEIEGLS
+862 
-870 QLDTSNVTD
+870 
-879 MRYMFF
+879 
-885 GMSSVTGLDVSSFDT
+885 
-900 SNVTNM
+900 
-906 YDMFYNLSRV
+906 
-916 TSLDVSGFDTSNVTS
+916 
-931 MPYMFTNTSL
+931 
-941 KKLTLGDTFKF
+941 
-952 VNGEGDLTSAW
+952 
-963 KREDGKGTFYSAK
+963 
-976 DFMKNYGTGDLTAG
+976 
-990 TYVSVETGTWGT
+990 
-1002 SPYTFDENTGV
+1002 
-1013 LTIGAGELS
+1013 
-1022 SYKESPWSENKKVD
+1022 ESPWSENKKVD

-1148 SVTSLDLSGFDTS
+1148 SVTSLDVSGFDTS
-1161 KVTDMSDMFLK
+1161 NVTTMENMFYNISSVTSLDLSVFDTSNVTTMQDMFK
-1172 APLKKLILGNH
+1172 DTPLAKLTLGDH

-1188 DTGLSAPKALNDGDQ
+1188 DTKLSAPKALNEGDQ

-1490 EIGVTIQTP
+1490 EIDVTIQTP

-1505 LTYKLGT
+1505 LTYKIGT
-1512 QTIKGAYGSDTQV
+1512 QTIKRAYGSDTQV

>member
-43 AETATEQTQA
+43 AETSTEQTQA

-67 TEPLVNPTDSTTTA
+67 TDPLVNPTDSTTTTN
-81 SDSLA
+81 DSLA
-86 TTEEAAD
+86 LTDEAAD
-93 ETTENTQEQAIEQE
+93 ETTDDTQEQAKEQE

-119 ATNPTAEAPKVAQKA
+119 ATNPTAEAPKVAQKS

-169 NEESPWNSGTVNL
+169 YKESPWNSGKVDY

-197 ENSKFLF
+197 ENSSYLF
-204 STSTSG
+204 STSTTG
-210 KDLTN
+210 KD
-215 VTEIEGLSQLDTS
+215 
-228 KVTAMSYMFYGMS
+228 
-241 SVTSL
+241 
-246 DVSSFDTSKV
+246 
-256 TTMDYMFKGMSRL
+256 
-269 TSLDVSGFDTSKV
+269 
-282 TEMSKM
+282 
-288 FADTPLKKLILGDT
+288 
-302 FKFVGVEGS
+302 
-311 LTSAWKREDGKGKAY
+311 
-326 TAEDFMKNY
+326 
-335 GTGDLTAGTYVS
+335 
-347 VEIGTWGTSPYNFD
+347 
-361 ETTGTLTIEAGE
+361 
-373 LSGYKESPWSE
+373 
-384 NKKVDAKAI
+384 
-393 KKIVLSG
+393 
-400 KVVAPENSFLL
+400 
-411 FSGNTSADKPTNVTE
+411 
-426 IEGLSQLDTSNVTDM
+426 
-441 SKMFK
+441 
-446 GMSSITSL
+446 
-454 DVSGFD
+454 
-460 TSKVTNMQHM
+460 
-470 FSGMSSVTSLDLSNF
+470 
-485 DTSKVTNM
+485 
-493 NYMFADTPLKKLIL
+493 
-507 GDTFKFVGGAG
+507 
-518 ALTSTWMR
+518 
-526 EDGKGTFYSAADF
+526 
-539 MKNYGTGDL
+539 
-548 TAGTYVSVETDTWGT
+548 
-563 SPYMFDEDTGTLTIG
+563 
-578 AGKLSGYKE
+578 
-587 SPWSS
+587 
-592 DKVDSKAIKK
+592 
-602 IVLSGKVVAPENSM
+602 
-616 SLFSGKDTNHEL
+616 L

-647 MSWMFCGLSSVTSL
+647 MSYMFYGMNSVTSLDVSSFDTSKATNMGYMFRSISSVTSL
-661 DISGFDTSNVTDMA
+661 D
-675 CMFYGMNSITSLE
+675 

-693 TSNVKDM
+693 TSKVTNM
-700 QKMFRHMSS
+700 GYMFRGMGS
-709 VTSLDLS
+709 VKSLDLS
-716 NFDTSEVTTMNYM
+716 NFDTSKVTDMGNM

-740 GDTFKFVDGTGALT
+740 GDTFKFVEKNGSYAGLT
-754 SAWKREDGKGKAYT
+754 SALKREDGKGKVYT
-768 ADDFIKNYGTG
+768 A
-779 DLTAGT
+779 
-785 YVSATGWW
+785 
-793 GTSPYNFDENTGTLT
+793 E
-808 IEAGEL
+808 
-814 SGYAESPWNSGTVD
+814 
-828 IEAIKKIVLSGK
+828 
-840 VVAPENSN
+840 
-848 YLFSTSTANNDLTN
+848 
-862 VTEIEGLS
+862 
-870 QLDTSNVTD
+870 
-879 MRYMFF
+879 
-885 GMSSVTGLDVSSFDT
+885 
-900 SNVTNM
+900 
-906 YDMFYNLSRV
+906 
-916 TSLDVSGFDTSNVTS
+916 
-931 MPYMFTNTSL
+931 
-941 KKLTLGDTFKF
+941 
-952 VNGEGDLTSAW
+952 
-963 KREDGKGTFYSAK
+963 

-1013 LTIGAGELS
+1013 LTIGTGELS
-1022 SYKESPWSENKKVD
+1022 GYKESPWYANEKVD
-1036 ATAIKKIVL
+1036 AKAIKKIVL
-1045 SGKVVAPEN
+1045 SGKIVAPEN
-1054 SFLLFSGNTSA
+1054 ARLLFSGNG
-1065 DKPTNVTEI
+1065 DLKNVTEI

-1085 TDMSKMFKGMSSIT
+1085 TAMDF
-1099 SLDVSGFDT
+1099 
-1108 SKVTNMQHMFS
+1108 MFS

-1135 NVTDMANMFRGMS
+1135 NVTKMYYMFSGMSNLTSLDVSNFNTSNVKDMDFMFKGMS

-1161 KVTDMSDMFLK
+1161 NVTTMKDMF
-1172 APLKKLILGNH
+1172 ADTPLKKLILGDTFKFVNGQGALTSAWKREDGKGKAYTAEDFMKNYGTGDLTAGTYVSATGWWGTSPYNFDKNTGTLTIEAGELSGYEESPWNSGTVDLEAIKKIVLSGKVVAPENSKFLFSTSAGGKDLTNVTEIEGLSQMDTSNVTDMTAMFKGMGSITSLDLSNFDTSKVTDMDRMFNGMGSVKSLDVSGFDTSNVTTMQDMFKDTPLAKLTLGDH

-1285 DGQFSYYVGVGKLKV
+1285 DGQFSYYVGAGKLKV

-1399 TPLGDPQPVTIGEQL
+1399 TPLGDPQSVTIGEQL

-1430 GSYTGDVYQGI
+1430 GNYTGDVYQGI

-1448 VSQGGS
+1448 ISQGGS

-1490 EIGVTIQTP
+1490 EIDVTIQTP

-1505 LTYKLGT
+1505 LTYQLGT

>member
-20 VAGVMGNT
+20 VAGVMGNA

-37 DTLTPT
+37 DTLSPT

-53 NEAKEAIDQ
+53 NEAKEVIDQ

-67 TEPLVNPTDSTTTA
+67 TEPLVNPTDSTTTT

-86 TTEEAAD
+86 TTDEATD
-93 ETTENTQEQAIEQE
+93 ETTDDTQDQATEQE

-147 TSSYTFDE
+147 TSPYTFDE

-169 NEESPWNSGTVNL
+169 YKESPWNS
-182 EAIKKIVLSGKVVAP
+182 
-197 ENSKFLF
+197 
-204 STSTSG
+204 
-210 KDLTN
+210 
-215 VTEIEGLSQLDTS
+215 
-228 KVTAMSYMFYGMS
+228 
-241 SVTSL
+241 
-246 DVSSFDTSKV
+246 
-256 TTMDYMFKGMSRL
+256 
-269 TSLDVSGFDTSKV
+269 
-282 TEMSKM
+282 
-288 FADTPLKKLILGDT
+288 
-302 FKFVGVEGS
+302 
-311 LTSAWKREDGKGKAY
+311 
-326 TAEDFMKNY
+326 
-335 GTGDLTAGTYVS
+335 
-347 VEIGTWGTSPYNFD
+347 
-361 ETTGTLTIEAGE
+361 
-373 LSGYKESPWSE
+373 
-384 NKKVDAKAI
+384 KKVDAKAI

-400 KVVAPENSFLL
+400 KVVAPEDSRRL
-411 FSGNTSADKPTNVTE
+411 FSYSYLINVTE
-426 IEGLSQLDTSNVTDM
+426 IEGLSQLDTSNVTNMEYMFHGMRSVTSLDVSGFDTSNVTNMDAMFYSM
-441 SKMFK
+441 SNV
-446 GMSSITSL
+446 TSL

-460 TSKVTNMQHM
+460 TSKVTEMAFMFDSMSRLTSLDLNSFDTSKVTVMDSMFFGMQSLTSLDISGFDTSNVAYMGDM
-470 FSGMSSVTSLDLSNF
+470 FRRMSSLTSLDLSNF
-485 DTSKVTNM
+485 DTSKVTDM
-493 NYMFADTPLKKLIL
+493 GGMFADTPLKKLIL
-507 GDTFKFVGGAG
+507 GDTFKFV
-518 ALTSTWMR
+518 
-526 EDGKGTFYSAADF
+526 E
-539 MKNYGTGDL
+539 
-548 TAGTYVSVETDTWGT
+548 
-563 SPYMFDEDTGTLTIG
+563 
-578 AGKLSGYKE
+578 SG
-587 SPWSS
+587 S
-592 DKVDSKAIKK
+592 
-602 IVLSGKVVAPENSM
+602 ENA
-616 SLFSGKDTNHEL
+616 K
-628 TNVTEIEGLSQLD
+628 
-641 TSKVKN
+641 
-647 MSWMFCGLSSVTSL
+647 
-661 DISGFDTSNVTDMA
+661 
-675 CMFYGMNSITSLE
+675 
-688 VSSFD
+688 
-693 TSNVKDM
+693 
-700 QKMFRHMSS
+700 
-709 VTSLDLS
+709 
-716 NFDTSEVTTMNYM
+716 
-729 FADTPLKKLIL
+729 
-740 GDTFKFVDGTGALT
+740 LT
-754 SAWKREDGKGKAYT
+754 SAWKRADGKGKVYT
-768 ADDFIKNYGTG
+768 AADFMNNYGTG

-814 SGYAESPWNSGTVD
+814 SGYEKSPWNSGTVD
-828 IEAIKKIVLSGK
+828 YEAIKKIVLSGK
-840 VVAPENSN
+840 VVAPKYSG
-848 YLFSTSTANNDLTN
+848 YLFSSTYTGKQLKN

-879 MRYMFF
+879 MRCMFSD
-885 GMSSVTGLDVSSFDT
+885 MRSVINLDVSGFDT
-900 SNVTNM
+900 SNVTSMNYMFKNM
-906 YDMFYNLSRV
+906 SSI
-916 TSLDVSGFDTSNVTS
+916 TSLDVSGFDTSNVTG
-931 MPYMFTNTSL
+931 MYTMFQGLSRVTSLDLSNFDTHKVTDMRDMFVDTPL
-941 KKLTLGDTFKF
+941 KKLILGDTFKF
-952 VNGEGDLTSAW
+952 VESGSENAKLTSAW
-963 KREDGKGTFYSAK
+963 KREDGTGKVYRAE

-1002 SPYTFDENTGV
+1002 SPYMFDENTGV
-1013 LTIGAGELS
+1013 LTIEAGELS
-1022 SYKESPWSENKKVD
+1022 GYEESPWNSDKVD
-1036 ATAIKKIVL
+1036 SEAIKKIVL
-1045 SGKVVAPEN
+1045 AGKVVAPEDSSN
-1054 SFLLFSGNTSA
+1054 LFSYSYL
-1065 DKPTNVTEI
+1065 KNVTEI
-1074 EGLSQLDTSNV
+1074 DGLSQLDTSNV
-1085 TDMSKMFKGMSSIT
+1085 TDMREMFRGMNSIT
-1099 SLDVSGFDT
+1099 SLDLSGFDT
-1108 SKVTNMQHMFS
+1108 SNVTNMKWMF
-1119 GMSSVTSLDV
+1119 GGGLRSVTSLDL

-1135 NVTDMANMFRGMS
+1135 NVTDMYAMFYDMS
-1148 SVTSLDLSGFDTS
+1148 NLTSLDLSNFDTS
-1161 KVTDMSDMFLK
+1161 KVTDMSDMFLIV
-1172 APLKKLILGNH
+1172 PLKKLILGDH
-1183 FKAVG
+1183 FKAVE
-1188 DTGLSAPKALNDGDQ
+1188 DTKLSAPKALNEGDQ

-1217 YSPADFMTN
+1217 YSPADFMAN

-1358 VNGEVISWGG
+1358 VNGEVVSWGG

-1379 NSQIIKAGDQ
+1379 NSQIIKVGDQ
-1389 ATIQGYDKFD
+1389 ATIQGYDKFN

-1490 EIGVTIQTP
+1490 EIDVTIQTP

-1505 LTYKLGT
+1505 LTYKIGT

>member
-53 NEAKEAIDQ
+53 NEAKEVIDQ

-67 TEPLVNPTDSTTTA
+67 TDPLVNPTDSTTTA

-86 TTEEAAD
+86 PTDETTDEATD
-93 ETTENTQEQAIEQE
+93 ETTENTQDQATAQE
-107 QATAATAESEGD
+107 QATAPTAESEGD

-134 NVAAASKITGTWG
+134 NVAAASEITGTWG

-155 NTGVLTIGAGELSG
+155 DTGVLTIGAGELSG
-169 NEESPWNSGTVNL
+169 YEESPWYAN
-182 EAIKKIVLSGKVVAP
+182 E
-197 ENSKFLF
+197 
-204 STSTSG
+204 
-210 KDLTN
+210 
-215 VTEIEGLSQLDTS
+215 
-228 KVTAMSYMFYGMS
+228 
-241 SVTSL
+241 
-246 DVSSFDTSKV
+246 
-256 TTMDYMFKGMSRL
+256 
-269 TSLDVSGFDTSKV
+269 
-282 TEMSKM
+282 
-288 FADTPLKKLILGDT
+288 
-302 FKFVGVEGS
+302 
-311 LTSAWKREDGKGKAY
+311 
-326 TAEDFMKNY
+326 
-335 GTGDLTAGTYVS
+335 
-347 VEIGTWGTSPYNFD
+347 
-361 ETTGTLTIEAGE
+361 
-373 LSGYKESPWSE
+373 
-384 NKKVDAKAI
+384 KVDAKAI

-400 KVVAPENSFLL
+400 KVVAPENSIHL
-411 FSGNTSADKPTNVTE
+411 FGTSTSKDLTNVTE
-426 IEGLSQLDTSNVTDM
+426 IDGLSQLDTSNVTSM
-441 SKMFK
+441 QSMFY
-446 GMSSITSL
+446 GLSSVTSL

-460 TSKVTNMQHM
+460 TSKVESMYDM
-470 FSGMSSVTSLDLSNF
+470 FRGMSSVKSLDLSSF
-485 DTSKVTNM
+485 DTSNVGSSGMGNM
-493 NYMFADTPLKKLIL
+493 FYHTPLKKLTL
-507 GDTFKFVGGAG
+507 GDTFKFVSQGG
-518 ALTSTWMR
+518 
-526 EDGKGTFYSAADF
+526 
-539 MKNYGTGDL
+539 
-548 TAGTYVSVETDTWGT
+548 
-563 SPYMFDEDTGTLTIG
+563 IG
-578 AGKLSGYKE
+578 
-587 SPWSS
+587 
-592 DKVDSKAIKK
+592 
-602 IVLSGKVVAPENSM
+602 
-616 SLFSGKDTNHEL
+616 
-628 TNVTEIEGLSQLD
+628 
-641 TSKVKN
+641 
-647 MSWMFCGLSSVTSL
+647 
-661 DISGFDTSNVTDMA
+661 
-675 CMFYGMNSITSLE
+675 
-688 VSSFD
+688 
-693 TSNVKDM
+693 
-700 QKMFRHMSS
+700 
-709 VTSLDLS
+709 
-716 NFDTSEVTTMNYM
+716 
-729 FADTPLKKLIL
+729 
-740 GDTFKFVDGTGALT
+740 LT

-768 ADDFIKNYGTG
+768 A
-779 DLTAGT
+779 
-785 YVSATGWW
+785 
-793 GTSPYNFDENTGTLT
+793 E
-808 IEAGEL
+808 
-814 SGYAESPWNSGTVD
+814 
-828 IEAIKKIVLSGK
+828 
-840 VVAPENSN
+840 
-848 YLFSTSTANNDLTN
+848 
-862 VTEIEGLS
+862 
-870 QLDTSNVTD
+870 
-879 MRYMFF
+879 
-885 GMSSVTGLDVSSFDT
+885 
-900 SNVTNM
+900 
-906 YDMFYNLSRV
+906 
-916 TSLDVSGFDTSNVTS
+916 
-931 MPYMFTNTSL
+931 
-941 KKLTLGDTFKF
+941 
-952 VNGEGDLTSAW
+952 
-963 KREDGKGTFYSAK
+963 

-1013 LTIGAGELS
+1013 LTIEAGELS
-1022 SYKESPWSENKKVD
+1022 GYEESPWNSDKVD
-1036 ATAIKKIVL
+1036 SEAIKKIVL
-1045 SGKVVAPEN
+1045 AGKVVAPEDSSYLFSGSNGELTNVTEIEGLNQLDTSKVTNMKSMFHRANSLESLDISGFDTSNVTDMSYMFRGMSKLTSLDVSNFDTSKVTTMAFMFASMSSVTSLDVSSFDTSNVTTMSSMFNTLSSVTSLDVSGFDTSNVKDTSNMFANAPLKKLILGDTFKFINGQGALTSVWKREDGKGKAYTAKDFMNNYGTGDLTAGTYVSATGLWGTSPYNFDEDTGTLTIEAGELSGYEESPWNSDKVNSEAIKKIVLAGKVVAPEN
-1054 SFLLFSGNTSA
+1054 SKYLFSTDSSGK
-1065 DKPTNVTEI
+1065 DLTNVTEI

-1085 TDMSKMFKGMSSIT
+1085 TNMASMFSNVSSLT
-1099 SLDVSGFDT
+1099 SLDVSSFDT
-1108 SKVTNMQHMFS
+1108 SNVTDMSYMFY

-1129 SGFDTS
+1129 SSFDTSNVTTMYRMFNEMNSLTSLDVSSFDTS
-1135 NVTDMANMFRGMS
+1135 NVTDMRSMFSFVS
-1148 SVTSLDLSGFDTS
+1148 SLTSLDVSNFDTNNVTDMGYMFNEMNSITSLDLSNFDTS
-1161 KVTDMSDMFLK
+1161 KVTDMEYMFDNV
-1172 APLKKLILGNH
+1172 PLKKLILGDH
-1183 FKAVG
+1183 FKAIG
-1188 DTGLSAPKALNDGDQ
+1188 DTKLSSPKASNDGDQ

-1285 DGQFSYYVGVGKLKV
+1285 DGQFSYYVGAGKLKV

-1311 EKELI
+1311 EKELM

-1329 SIDQVDT
+1329 SIDQVDE
-1336 YKLGDST
+1336 YQLGDST

-1358 VNGEVISWGG
+1358 VNGEVVSWGG

-1389 ATIQGYDKFD
+1389 ATIQGYDKFN

-1490 EIGVTIQTP
+1490 EIDVTIQTP

-1505 LTYKLGT
+1505 LTYKIGT

>member
-53 NEAKEAIDQ
+53 NEAKEVIDQ

-67 TEPLVNPTDSTTTA
+67 TDPLVNPTDSTTTA

-86 TTEEAAD
+86 TTD
-93 ETTENTQEQAIEQE
+93 ETTDDTQDQATEQE
-107 QATAATAESEGD
+107 QATAPTAESEGD
-119 ATNPTAEAPKVAQKA
+119 ATNPTAEAPKVAKKA
-134 NVAAASKITGTWG
+134 NVVAASEITGTWG
-147 TSSYTFDE
+147 TSPYTFDE

-169 NEESPWNSGTVNL
+169 YTESPWSENKNVDA

-197 ENSKFLF
+197 KNSRLLFSGNTPAEKLTNVTEIEGLSQLDTSNVTDMWKMFKDMSSITSLDVSGFDTSNVTDMRSMFYGMSSVTSLDVSNFDTSKVTFMSYMFADAPLKKLTLGDTFKFVEANASLTSAWKREDGKGTFYSAEDFMKNYGTGDLTAGTYVSVETDTWGTSPYMFDKDTGTLTIGAGELSGYKESPWSSNKVDNKAIKKIVLAGKVVAPENSNYLF
-204 STSTSG
+204 STSTVG

-228 KVTAMSYMFYGMS
+228 NVTDMSYMFFGMS

-246 DVSSFDTSKV
+246 DVSSFDTSNV
-256 TTMDYMFKGMSRL
+256 TTMSYMFYGMSSVTGLDVSNFDTSNVTTMGYMFKGMGSV
-269 TSLDVSGFDTSKV
+269 TSLDLSNFDTSNV
-282 TEMSKM
+282 TDMTDM
-288 FADTPLKKLILGDT
+288 FFGTSLKKLILGDT
-302 FKFVGVEGS
+302 FKFVAGKGA

-326 TAEDFMKNY
+326 TAADFMKNY

-373 LSGYKESPWSE
+373 LSG
-384 NKKVDAKAI
+384 
-393 KKIVLSG
+393 
-400 KVVAPENSFLL
+400 
-411 FSGNTSADKPTNVTE
+411 
-426 IEGLSQLDTSNVTDM
+426 
-441 SKMFK
+441 
-446 GMSSITSL
+446 
-454 DVSGFD
+454 
-460 TSKVTNMQHM
+460 
-470 FSGMSSVTSLDLSNF
+470 
-485 DTSKVTNM
+485 
-493 NYMFADTPLKKLIL
+493 
-507 GDTFKFVGGAG
+507 FV
-518 ALTSTWMR
+518 
-526 EDGKGTFYSAADF
+526 
-539 MKNYGTGDL
+539 
-548 TAGTYVSVETDTWGT
+548 
-563 SPYMFDEDTGTLTIG
+563 
-578 AGKLSGYKE
+578 
-587 SPWSS
+587 
-592 DKVDSKAIKK
+592 
-602 IVLSGKVVAPENSM
+602 
-616 SLFSGKDTNHEL
+616 
-628 TNVTEIEGLSQLD
+628 
-641 TSKVKN
+641 
-647 MSWMFCGLSSVTSL
+647 
-661 DISGFDTSNVTDMA
+661 
-675 CMFYGMNSITSLE
+675 
-688 VSSFD
+688 
-693 TSNVKDM
+693 
-700 QKMFRHMSS
+700 
-709 VTSLDLS
+709 
-716 NFDTSEVTTMNYM
+716 
-729 FADTPLKKLIL
+729 
-740 GDTFKFVDGTGALT
+740 
-754 SAWKREDGKGKAYT
+754 
-768 ADDFIKNYGTG
+768 
-779 DLTAGT
+779 
-785 YVSATGWW
+785 
-793 GTSPYNFDENTGTLT
+793 
-808 IEAGEL
+808 
-814 SGYAESPWNSGTVD
+814 
-828 IEAIKKIVLSGK
+828 
-840 VVAPENSN
+840 
-848 YLFSTSTANNDLTN
+848 
-862 VTEIEGLS
+862 
-870 QLDTSNVTD
+870 
-879 MRYMFF
+879 
-885 GMSSVTGLDVSSFDT
+885 
-900 SNVTNM
+900 
-906 YDMFYNLSRV
+906 
-916 TSLDVSGFDTSNVTS
+916 
-931 MPYMFTNTSL
+931 
-941 KKLTLGDTFKF
+941 
-952 VNGEGDLTSAW
+952 
-963 KREDGKGTFYSAK
+963 
-976 DFMKNYGTGDLTAG
+976 
-990 TYVSVETGTWGT
+990 
-1002 SPYTFDENTGV
+1002 
-1013 LTIGAGELS
+1013 
-1022 SYKESPWSENKKVD
+1022 ESPWSENKKVD

-1148 SVTSLDLSGFDTS
+1148 SVTSLDVSGFDTS
-1161 KVTDMSDMFLK
+1161 NVTTMENMFYNISSVTSLDLSVFDTSNVTTMQDMFK
-1172 APLKKLILGNH
+1172 DTPLAKLTLGDH

-1188 DTGLSAPKALNDGDQ
+1188 DTKLSAPKALNEGDQ

-1430 GSYTGDVYQGI
+1430 GNYTGDVYQGI

-1490 EIGVTIQTP
+1490 EIDVTIQTP

-1505 LTYKLGT
+1505 LTYKIGT

>member
-37 DTLTPT
+37 DTLSPT
-43 AETATEQTQA
+43 AETSTEQTQA
-53 NEAKEAIDQ
+53 NEAKEVIDQ

-67 TEPLVNPTDSTTTA
+67 TDPLVNPTDSTTTTN
-81 SDSLA
+81 DSLA
-86 TTEEAAD
+86 PTDEAAD
-93 ETTENTQEQAIEQE
+93 ETTENTQEQAKEQE

-119 ATNPTAEAPKVAQKA
+119 ATNPTVEAPKVAQKA

-147 TSSYTFDE
+147 TSPYTFDE
-155 NTGVLTIGAGELSG
+155 NTGVLTIEAGELSG
-169 NEESPWNSGTVNL
+169 YAESPWESGTVDIEAIKKIVLSGKVVAPEDSRYLFNNKRWQNLTEIEGLSQLDTSRVTNMKSMFQNLGNVTSLDLSNFDTSKVTDMSNMFYGMSSVTSLDVSGFDTSNVTTMGNMFYGMSSVTSLDLSSFDTSNVTNMESMFNSMRSLTSLDVSSFDTSNATYMRYMFVNVSLKKLILGDTFKFVEVDKAGLTSAWKREDGKGKVYTAEDFMKNYGTGDLTAGTYVSATGWWGTSPYNFAKNTGTLTIEAGELSGYEESPWNSGTVDL

-204 STSTSG
+204 STSAGG

-215 VTEIEGLSQLDTS
+215 VTEIEGLSQ
-228 KVTAMSYMFYGMS
+228 M
-241 SVTSL
+241 
-246 DVSSFDTSKV
+246 
-256 TTMDYMFKGMSRL
+256 
-269 TSLDVSGFDTSKV
+269 
-282 TEMSKM
+282 
-288 FADTPLKKLILGDT
+288 
-302 FKFVGVEGS
+302 
-311 LTSAWKREDGKGKAY
+311 
-326 TAEDFMKNY
+326 
-335 GTGDLTAGTYVS
+335 
-347 VEIGTWGTSPYNFD
+347 
-361 ETTGTLTIEAGE
+361 
-373 LSGYKESPWSE
+373 
-384 NKKVDAKAI
+384 
-393 KKIVLSG
+393 
-400 KVVAPENSFLL
+400 
-411 FSGNTSADKPTNVTE
+411 
-426 IEGLSQLDTSNVTDM
+426 DTSNVTDM
-441 SKMFK
+441 GYMFY
-446 GMSSITSL
+446 
-454 DVSGFD
+454 
-460 TSKVTNMQHM
+460 
-470 FSGMSSVTSLDLSNF
+470 GMSSVTSLDLSNF
-485 DTSKVTNM
+485 DTSKVTSMNNM
-493 NYMFADTPLKKLIL
+493 FYNTPLKKLIL
-507 GDTFKFVGGAG
+507 GDTFKFINGSG
-518 ALTSTWMR
+518 LTSVWMR

-539 MKNYGTGDL
+539 IKNYGTGDL

-578 AGKLSGYKE
+578 AGELSGYEE
-587 SPWSS
+587 SPWSENK
-592 DKVDSKAIKK
+592 KVDAKAIKK
-602 IVLSGKVVAPENSM
+602 IVLAGKVVASENSM
-616 SLFSGKDTNHEL
+616 SLFSGKNANHEL

-647 MSWMFCGLSSVTSL
+647 MSWMFGGLSSVTSL
-661 DISGFDTSNVTDMA
+661 DISGFDTSNVTDMSY
-675 CMFYGMNSITSLE
+675 MFYG
-688 VSSFD
+688 
-693 TSNVKDM
+693 
-700 QKMFRHMSS
+700 MSS
-709 VTSLDLS
+709 VTS
-716 NFDTSEVTTMNYM
+716 
-729 FADTPLKKLIL
+729 
-740 GDTFKFVDGTGALT
+740 
-754 SAWKREDGKGKAYT
+754 
-768 ADDFIKNYGTG
+768 
-779 DLTAGT
+779 
-785 YVSATGWW
+785 
-793 GTSPYNFDENTGTLT
+793 
-808 IEAGEL
+808 
-814 SGYAESPWNSGTVD
+814 
-828 IEAIKKIVLSGK
+828 
-840 VVAPENSN
+840 
-848 YLFSTSTANNDLTN
+848 
-862 VTEIEGLS
+862 
-870 QLDTSNVTD
+870 
-879 MRYMFF
+879 
-885 GMSSVTGLDVSSFDT
+885 LDVSSFDT
-900 SNVTNM
+900 SNVT
-906 YDMFYNLSRV
+906 DMHSMFNFVSSL
-916 TSLDVSGFDTSNVTS
+916 TSLDVSN
-931 MPYMFTNTSL
+931 
-941 KKLTLGDTFKF
+941 
-952 VNGEGDLTSAW
+952 
-963 KREDGKGTFYSAK
+963 
-976 DFMKNYGTGDLTAG
+976 
-990 TYVSVETGTWGT
+990 
-1002 SPYTFDENTGV
+1002 
-1013 LTIGAGELS
+1013 
-1022 SYKESPWSENKKVD
+1022 
-1036 ATAIKKIVL
+1036 
-1045 SGKVVAPEN
+1045 
-1054 SFLLFSGNTSA
+1054 
-1065 DKPTNVTEI
+1065 
-1074 EGLSQLDTSNV
+1074 
-1085 TDMSKMFKGMSSIT
+1085 
-1099 SLDVSGFDT
+1099 
-1108 SKVTNMQHMFS
+1108 
-1119 GMSSVTSLDV
+1119 
-1129 SGFDTS
+1129 FDTS
-1135 NVTDMANMFRGMS
+1135 NVTDMGYMFNAMNS
-1148 SVTSLDLSGFDTS
+1148 ITSLDVSVFDTS
-1161 KVTDMSDMFLK
+1161 NVTTMQDMFADPSLN
-1172 APLKKLILGNH
+1172 KLTLGDH

-1430 GSYTGDVYQGI
+1430 GNYTGDVYQGI

-1490 EIGVTIQTP
+1490 EIDVTIQTP

>member
-20 VAGVMGNT
+20 VAGVMGNA

-37 DTLTPT
+37 DTLSPT

-53 NEAKEAIDQ
+53 NEAKEVIDQ

-67 TEPLVNPTDSTTTA
+67 TEPLVNPTDSTTTT

-86 TTEEAAD
+86 TTDEATD
-93 ETTENTQEQAIEQE
+93 ETTENTQEQAKEQE

-119 ATNPTAEAPKVAQKA
+119 ATNPTAEAPKVAKKA
-134 NVAAASKITGTWG
+134 NVVAASEITGTWG
-147 TSSYTFDE
+147 TSPYTFDE

-169 NEESPWNSGTVNL
+169 YTESPWSENKNVDA

-197 ENSKFLF
+197 KNSRLLFSGNTPAEKLTNVTEIEGLSQLDTSNVTDMWKMFKDMSSITSLGVSGFDTSNVTDMRSMFYGMSSVTSLDVSNFDTSKVTFMSYMFADAPLKKLTLGDTFKFVEANASLTSAWKREDGKGTFYSAEDFMKNYGTGDLTAGTYVSVETDTWGTSPYMFDKDTGTLTIGAGELSGYKESPWSSNKVDNKAIKKIVLAGKVVAPENSNYLF
-204 STSTSG
+204 STSTVG

-228 KVTAMSYMFYGMS
+228 NVTDMSYMFFGMS

-246 DVSSFDTSKV
+246 DVSSFDTSNV
-256 TTMDYMFKGMSRL
+256 TTMSYMFYGMSSVTGLDVSNFDTSNVTTMGYMFKGMGSV
-269 TSLDVSGFDTSKV
+269 TSLDLSNFDTSNV
-282 TEMSKM
+282 TDMTDM
-288 FADTPLKKLILGDT
+288 FFGTSLKKLILGDT
-302 FKFVGVEGS
+302 FKFVAGKGA

-326 TAEDFMKNY
+326 TAADFMKNY

-373 LSGYKESPWSE
+373 LSG
-384 NKKVDAKAI
+384 
-393 KKIVLSG
+393 
-400 KVVAPENSFLL
+400 
-411 FSGNTSADKPTNVTE
+411 
-426 IEGLSQLDTSNVTDM
+426 
-441 SKMFK
+441 
-446 GMSSITSL
+446 
-454 DVSGFD
+454 
-460 TSKVTNMQHM
+460 
-470 FSGMSSVTSLDLSNF
+470 
-485 DTSKVTNM
+485 
-493 NYMFADTPLKKLIL
+493 
-507 GDTFKFVGGAG
+507 FV
-518 ALTSTWMR
+518 
-526 EDGKGTFYSAADF
+526 
-539 MKNYGTGDL
+539 
-548 TAGTYVSVETDTWGT
+548 
-563 SPYMFDEDTGTLTIG
+563 
-578 AGKLSGYKE
+578 
-587 SPWSS
+587 
-592 DKVDSKAIKK
+592 
-602 IVLSGKVVAPENSM
+602 
-616 SLFSGKDTNHEL
+616 
-628 TNVTEIEGLSQLD
+628 
-641 TSKVKN
+641 
-647 MSWMFCGLSSVTSL
+647 
-661 DISGFDTSNVTDMA
+661 
-675 CMFYGMNSITSLE
+675 
-688 VSSFD
+688 
-693 TSNVKDM
+693 
-700 QKMFRHMSS
+700 
-709 VTSLDLS
+709 
-716 NFDTSEVTTMNYM
+716 
-729 FADTPLKKLIL
+729 
-740 GDTFKFVDGTGALT
+740 
-754 SAWKREDGKGKAYT
+754 
-768 ADDFIKNYGTG
+768 
-779 DLTAGT
+779 
-785 YVSATGWW
+785 
-793 GTSPYNFDENTGTLT
+793 
-808 IEAGEL
+808 
-814 SGYAESPWNSGTVD
+814 
-828 IEAIKKIVLSGK
+828 
-840 VVAPENSN
+840 
-848 YLFSTSTANNDLTN
+848 
-862 VTEIEGLS
+862 
-870 QLDTSNVTD
+870 
-879 MRYMFF
+879 
-885 GMSSVTGLDVSSFDT
+885 
-900 SNVTNM
+900 
-906 YDMFYNLSRV
+906 
-916 TSLDVSGFDTSNVTS
+916 
-931 MPYMFTNTSL
+931 
-941 KKLTLGDTFKF
+941 
-952 VNGEGDLTSAW
+952 
-963 KREDGKGTFYSAK
+963 
-976 DFMKNYGTGDLTAG
+976 
-990 TYVSVETGTWGT
+990 
-1002 SPYTFDENTGV
+1002 
-1013 LTIGAGELS
+1013 
-1022 SYKESPWSENKKVD
+1022 ESPWSENKKVD

-1119 GMSSVTSLDV
+1119 GMSSITSLDVSGFDTSKVTNMQHMFSGMSSVTSLDV

-1148 SVTSLDLSGFDTS
+1148 SVTSLDVSGFDTS
-1161 KVTDMSDMFLK
+1161 NVTTMENMFYNISSVTSLDLSVFDTSNVTTMQDMFK
-1172 APLKKLILGNH
+1172 DTPLAKLTLGDH

-1188 DTGLSAPKALNDGDQ
+1188 DTKLSAPKALNEGDQ

-1278 SWGGSFK
+1278 SWDGSFK

-1490 EIGVTIQTP
+1490 EIDVTIQTP

-1505 LTYKLGT
+1505 LTYKIGT

>member
-1 MSKKKLTAKRKKQL
+1 
-15 LTMFA
+15 
-20 VAGVMGNT
+20 
-28 GIAPTMALA
+28 
-37 DTLTPT
+37 
-43 AETATEQTQA
+43 A
-53 NEAKEAIDQ
+53 NEAKEVIDQ

-67 TEPLVNPTDSTTTA
+67 TDPLVNPTDSTTTT

-86 TTEEAAD
+86 TTDEATD
-93 ETTENTQEQAIEQE
+93 ETTDDTQDQATEQE
-107 QATAATAESEGD
+107 QATAATADSEGD

-134 NVAAASKITGTWG
+134 NVAAASEITGTWG
-147 TSSYTFDE
+147 TSPYTFDE

-169 NEESPWNSGTVNL
+169 YKESPWNSKKVD
-182 EAIKKIVLSGKVVAP
+182 AKSIKKIVLSGKVVAP
-197 ENSKFLF
+197 EDSRRLF
-204 STSTSG
+204 SYSY
-210 KDLTN
+210 LTN

-228 KVTAMSYMFYGMS
+228 NVTNMEYMFHGMR

-246 DVSSFDTSKV
+246 DVSGFDTSNV
-256 TTMDYMFKGMSRL
+256 TNMDAMFYSMSNV

-282 TEMSKM
+282 TEMAFMFDSMSRLTSLDLNSFDTSKVTVMDSMFFGMQSLTSLDISGFDTSNVAYMGDMFRRMSSLTSLDLSNFDTSKVTDMGAM

-302 FKFVGVEGS
+302 FKFVESGS
-311 LTSAWKREDGKGKAY
+311 ENAKLTSAWKRADGKGKVY
-326 TAEDFMKNY
+326 T
-335 GTGDLTAGTYVS
+335 
-347 VEIGTWGTSPYNFD
+347 
-361 ETTGTLTIEAGE
+361 
-373 LSGYKESPWSE
+373 
-384 NKKVDAKAI
+384 
-393 KKIVLSG
+393 
-400 KVVAPENSFLL
+400 
-411 FSGNTSADKPTNVTE
+411 
-426 IEGLSQLDTSNVTDM
+426 
-441 SKMFK
+441 
-446 GMSSITSL
+446 
-454 DVSGFD
+454 
-460 TSKVTNMQHM
+460 
-470 FSGMSSVTSLDLSNF
+470 
-485 DTSKVTNM
+485 
-493 NYMFADTPLKKLIL
+493 
-507 GDTFKFVGGAG
+507 
-518 ALTSTWMR
+518 
-526 EDGKGTFYSAADF
+526 AADF
-539 MKNYGTGDL
+539 MN
-548 TAGTYVSVETDTWGT
+548 
-563 SPYMFDEDTGTLTIG
+563 
-578 AGKLSGYKE
+578 
-587 SPWSS
+587 
-592 DKVDSKAIKK
+592 
-602 IVLSGKVVAPENSM
+602 
-616 SLFSGKDTNHEL
+616 
-628 TNVTEIEGLSQLD
+628 
-641 TSKVKN
+641 
-647 MSWMFCGLSSVTSL
+647 
-661 DISGFDTSNVTDMA
+661 
-675 CMFYGMNSITSLE
+675 
-688 VSSFD
+688 
-693 TSNVKDM
+693 
-700 QKMFRHMSS
+700 
-709 VTSLDLS
+709 
-716 NFDTSEVTTMNYM
+716 
-729 FADTPLKKLIL
+729 
-740 GDTFKFVDGTGALT
+740 
-754 SAWKREDGKGKAYT
+754 
-768 ADDFIKNYGTG
+768 NYGTG

-814 SGYAESPWNSGTVD
+814 SGYEKSPWNSGTVD
-828 IEAIKKIVLSGK
+828 YEAIKKIVLSGK
-840 VVAPENSN
+840 VVAPKYSG
-848 YLFSTSTANNDLTN
+848 YLFSSTYTGKQLKN

-879 MRYMFF
+879 MRCMFSD
-885 GMSSVTGLDVSSFDT
+885 MRSVINLDVSGFDT
-900 SNVTNM
+900 SNVTSMNYMFKNM
-906 YDMFYNLSRV
+906 SSI
-916 TSLDVSGFDTSNVTS
+916 TSLDVSGFDTSNVTG
-931 MPYMFTNTSL
+931 MYTMFQGLSRVTSLDLSNFDTHKVTDMRDMFVDTPL
-941 KKLTLGDTFKF
+941 KKLILGDTFKF
-952 VNGEGDLTSAW
+952 VESGSENAKLTSAW
-963 KREDGKGTFYSAK
+963 KREDGTGKVYTAE

-1013 LTIGAGELS
+1013 LTIEAGELS
-1022 SYKESPWSENKKVD
+1022 GYEESPWNSDKVD
-1036 ATAIKKIVL
+1036 SEAIKKIVL
-1045 SGKVVAPEN
+1045 AGKVVAPEDSSN
-1054 SFLLFSGNTSA
+1054 LFSYSYL
-1065 DKPTNVTEI
+1065 KNVTEI
-1074 EGLSQLDTSNV
+1074 DGLSQLDTSNV
-1085 TDMSKMFKGMSSIT
+1085 TDMREMFRGMNSIT
-1099 SLDVSGFDT
+1099 SLD
-1108 SKVTNMQHMFS
+1108 
-1119 GMSSVTSLDV
+1119 L

-1135 NVTDMANMFRGMS
+1135 NVTDMYAMFYDMSNLTSLDLSNFDTSKVTDMSYMFEGMS

-1161 KVTDMSDMFLK
+1161 KVTDMSDMFLIV
-1172 APLKKLILGNH
+1172 PLNKLTLGDH

-1188 DTGLSAPKALNDGDQ
+1188 DTGLSAPKALNEGDQ

-1285 DGQFSYYVGVGKLKV
+1285 DGQFSYYVGAGKLKV

-1329 SIDQVDT
+1329 SIDQADT

-1358 VNGEVISWGG
+1358 VNGEVVSWGG

-1399 TPLGDPQPVTIGEQL
+1399 TPLGDPQSVTIGEQL

-1430 GSYTGDVYQGI
+1430 GNYTGDVYQGI

-1505 LTYKLGT
+1505 LTYKIGT

>member
-53 NEAKEAIDQ
+53 NEAKEVIDQ

-67 TEPLVNPTDSTTTA
+67 TDPLVNPTDSTTTA

-86 TTEEAAD
+86 TTD
-93 ETTENTQEQAIEQE
+93 ETTDDTQDQATEQE
-107 QATAATAESEGD
+107 QATAPTAESEGD
-119 ATNPTAEAPKVAQKA
+119 ATNPTAEAPKVAKKA
-134 NVAAASKITGTWG
+134 NVVAASEITGTWG
-147 TSSYTFDE
+147 TSPYTFDE

-169 NEESPWNSGTVNL
+169 YTESPWSENKNVDAEG
-182 EAIKKIVLSGKVVAP
+182 IKKIVLSGKVVAP
-197 ENSKFLF
+197 KNSRLLFSGNTPAEKLTNVTEIEGLSQLDTSNVTDMWKMFKDMSSITSLDVSGFDTSNVTDMRSMFYGMSSVTSLDVSNFDTSKVTFMSYMFADAPLKKLTLGDTFKFVEANASLTSAWKREDGKGMFYSAEDFMKNYGTGDLTAGTYVSVETDTWGTSPYMFDKDTGTLTIGAGELSGYKESPWSSNKVDNKAIKKIVLAGKVVAPENSNYLF
-204 STSTSG
+204 STSTVG

-228 KVTAMSYMFYGMS
+228 NVTDMSYMFFGMS

-246 DVSSFDTSKV
+246 DVSSFDTSNV
-256 TTMDYMFKGMSRL
+256 TTMSYMFYGMSSVTGLDVSNFDTSNVTTMGYMFKGMGSV
-269 TSLDVSGFDTSKV
+269 TSLDLSNFDTSNV
-282 TEMSKM
+282 TDMTDM
-288 FADTPLKKLILGDT
+288 FFGTSLKKLILGDT
-302 FKFVGVEGS
+302 FKFVAGKGA

-326 TAEDFMKNY
+326 TAADFMKNY

-373 LSGYKESPWSE
+373 LSG
-384 NKKVDAKAI
+384 
-393 KKIVLSG
+393 
-400 KVVAPENSFLL
+400 
-411 FSGNTSADKPTNVTE
+411 
-426 IEGLSQLDTSNVTDM
+426 
-441 SKMFK
+441 
-446 GMSSITSL
+446 
-454 DVSGFD
+454 
-460 TSKVTNMQHM
+460 
-470 FSGMSSVTSLDLSNF
+470 
-485 DTSKVTNM
+485 
-493 NYMFADTPLKKLIL
+493 
-507 GDTFKFVGGAG
+507 FV
-518 ALTSTWMR
+518 
-526 EDGKGTFYSAADF
+526 
-539 MKNYGTGDL
+539 
-548 TAGTYVSVETDTWGT
+548 
-563 SPYMFDEDTGTLTIG
+563 
-578 AGKLSGYKE
+578 
-587 SPWSS
+587 
-592 DKVDSKAIKK
+592 
-602 IVLSGKVVAPENSM
+602 
-616 SLFSGKDTNHEL
+616 
-628 TNVTEIEGLSQLD
+628 
-641 TSKVKN
+641 
-647 MSWMFCGLSSVTSL
+647 
-661 DISGFDTSNVTDMA
+661 
-675 CMFYGMNSITSLE
+675 
-688 VSSFD
+688 
-693 TSNVKDM
+693 
-700 QKMFRHMSS
+700 
-709 VTSLDLS
+709 
-716 NFDTSEVTTMNYM
+716 
-729 FADTPLKKLIL
+729 
-740 GDTFKFVDGTGALT
+740 
-754 SAWKREDGKGKAYT
+754 
-768 ADDFIKNYGTG
+768 
-779 DLTAGT
+779 
-785 YVSATGWW
+785 
-793 GTSPYNFDENTGTLT
+793 
-808 IEAGEL
+808 
-814 SGYAESPWNSGTVD
+814 
-828 IEAIKKIVLSGK
+828 
-840 VVAPENSN
+840 
-848 YLFSTSTANNDLTN
+848 
-862 VTEIEGLS
+862 
-870 QLDTSNVTD
+870 
-879 MRYMFF
+879 
-885 GMSSVTGLDVSSFDT
+885 
-900 SNVTNM
+900 
-906 YDMFYNLSRV
+906 
-916 TSLDVSGFDTSNVTS
+916 
-931 MPYMFTNTSL
+931 
-941 KKLTLGDTFKF
+941 
-952 VNGEGDLTSAW
+952 
-963 KREDGKGTFYSAK
+963 
-976 DFMKNYGTGDLTAG
+976 
-990 TYVSVETGTWGT
+990 
-1002 SPYTFDENTGV
+1002 
-1013 LTIGAGELS
+1013 
-1022 SYKESPWSENKKVD
+1022 ESPWSENKKVD

-1108 SKVTNMQHMFS
+1108 SNVTDMANMFR

-1135 NVTDMANMFRGMS
+1135 NVTTMENMFYNIS
-1148 SVTSLDLSGFDTS
+1148 SVTSLDLSVFDTS
-1161 KVTDMSDMFLK
+1161 NVTTMQDMFK
-1172 APLKKLILGNH
+1172 DTPLAKLTLGDH

-1188 DTGLSAPKALNDGDQ
+1188 DTKLSAPKALNEGDQ

-1270 LTVNGKVV
+1270 LIVNGKVV

-1430 GSYTGDVYQGI
+1430 GNYTGDVYQGI

-1490 EIGVTIQTP
+1490 EIDVTIQTP

-1505 LTYKLGT
+1505 LTYKIGT

-1534 KLISKGGSFKD
+1534 KLISKGGSF
-1545 GAISY
+1545 
-1550 YVKPD
+1550 
-1555 LIKADDQVTMNFYDG
+1555 
-1570 SGNLL
+1570 
-1575 AENQTVSVN
+1575 

>member
-20 VAGVMGNT
+20 VAGVMGNA

-37 DTLTPT
+37 DTLSPT

-53 NEAKEAIDQ
+53 NEAKEVIDQ

-67 TEPLVNPTDSTTTA
+67 TDPLVNPTDSTTTA

-86 TTEEAAD
+86 TTD
-93 ETTENTQEQAIEQE
+93 ETTDDTQDQATEQE
-107 QATAATAESEGD
+107 QATAPTAESEGD
-119 ATNPTAEAPKVAQKA
+119 ATNPTAEAPKVAKKA
-134 NVAAASKITGTWG
+134 NVVAASEITGTWG
-147 TSSYTFDE
+147 TSPYTFDE

-169 NEESPWNSGTVNL
+169 YTESPWSENKNVDA

-197 ENSKFLF
+197 KNSRLLFSGNTPAEKLTNVTEIEGLSQLDTSNVTDMWKMFKDMSSITSLDVSGFDTSNVTDMRSMFYGMSSVTSLDVSNFDTSKVTFMSYMFADAPLKKLTLGDTFKFVEANASLTSAWKREDGKGTFYSAEDFMKNYGTGDLTAGTYVSVETDTWGTSPYMFDKDTGTLTIGAGELSGYKESPWSSNKVDNKAIKKIVLAGKVVAPENSNYLF
-204 STSTSG
+204 STSTVG

-228 KVTAMSYMFYGMS
+228 NVTDMSYMFFGMS

-246 DVSSFDTSKV
+246 DVSSFDTSNV
-256 TTMDYMFKGMSRL
+256 TTMSYMFYGMSSVTGLDVSNFDTSNVTTMGYIFKGMGSV
-269 TSLDVSGFDTSKV
+269 TSLDLSNFDTSNV
-282 TEMSKM
+282 TDMTDM
-288 FADTPLKKLILGDT
+288 FFGTSLKKLILGDT
-302 FKFVGVEGS
+302 FKFVAGKGA

-326 TAEDFMKNY
+326 TAADFMKNY

-373 LSGYKESPWSE
+373 LSG
-384 NKKVDAKAI
+384 
-393 KKIVLSG
+393 
-400 KVVAPENSFLL
+400 
-411 FSGNTSADKPTNVTE
+411 
-426 IEGLSQLDTSNVTDM
+426 
-441 SKMFK
+441 
-446 GMSSITSL
+446 
-454 DVSGFD
+454 
-460 TSKVTNMQHM
+460 
-470 FSGMSSVTSLDLSNF
+470 
-485 DTSKVTNM
+485 
-493 NYMFADTPLKKLIL
+493 
-507 GDTFKFVGGAG
+507 FV
-518 ALTSTWMR
+518 
-526 EDGKGTFYSAADF
+526 
-539 MKNYGTGDL
+539 
-548 TAGTYVSVETDTWGT
+548 
-563 SPYMFDEDTGTLTIG
+563 
-578 AGKLSGYKE
+578 
-587 SPWSS
+587 
-592 DKVDSKAIKK
+592 
-602 IVLSGKVVAPENSM
+602 
-616 SLFSGKDTNHEL
+616 
-628 TNVTEIEGLSQLD
+628 
-641 TSKVKN
+641 
-647 MSWMFCGLSSVTSL
+647 
-661 DISGFDTSNVTDMA
+661 
-675 CMFYGMNSITSLE
+675 
-688 VSSFD
+688 
-693 TSNVKDM
+693 
-700 QKMFRHMSS
+700 
-709 VTSLDLS
+709 
-716 NFDTSEVTTMNYM
+716 
-729 FADTPLKKLIL
+729 
-740 GDTFKFVDGTGALT
+740 
-754 SAWKREDGKGKAYT
+754 
-768 ADDFIKNYGTG
+768 
-779 DLTAGT
+779 
-785 YVSATGWW
+785 
-793 GTSPYNFDENTGTLT
+793 
-808 IEAGEL
+808 
-814 SGYAESPWNSGTVD
+814 
-828 IEAIKKIVLSGK
+828 
-840 VVAPENSN
+840 
-848 YLFSTSTANNDLTN
+848 
-862 VTEIEGLS
+862 
-870 QLDTSNVTD
+870 
-879 MRYMFF
+879 
-885 GMSSVTGLDVSSFDT
+885 
-900 SNVTNM
+900 
-906 YDMFYNLSRV
+906 
-916 TSLDVSGFDTSNVTS
+916 
-931 MPYMFTNTSL
+931 
-941 KKLTLGDTFKF
+941 
-952 VNGEGDLTSAW
+952 
-963 KREDGKGTFYSAK
+963 
-976 DFMKNYGTGDLTAG
+976 
-990 TYVSVETGTWGT
+990 
-1002 SPYTFDENTGV
+1002 
-1013 LTIGAGELS
+1013 
-1022 SYKESPWSENKKVD
+1022 ESPWSENKKVD

-1148 SVTSLDLSGFDTS
+1148 SVTSLDVSGFDTS
-1161 KVTDMSDMFLK
+1161 NVTTMENMFYNISSVTSLDLSVFDTSNVTTMQDMFK
-1172 APLKKLILGNH
+1172 DTPLAKLTLGDH

-1188 DTGLSAPKALNDGDQ
+1188 DTKLSAPKALNEGDQ

-1430 GSYTGDVYQGI
+1430 GNYTGDVYQGI

-1490 EIGVTIQTP
+1490 EIDVTIQTP

-1505 LTYKLGT
+1505 LTYKIGT

-1575 AENQTVSVN
+1575 AENQAVSVN

>member
-1 MSKKKLTAKRKKQL
+1 
-15 LTMFA
+15 MFA

-43 AETATEQTQA
+43 AETATEQTQT
-53 NEAKEAIDQ
+53 NEAKEVIDQ

-67 TEPLVNPTDSTTTA
+67 TDPLVNPTDSTTTA

-86 TTEEAAD
+86 TTD
-93 ETTENTQEQAIEQE
+93 ETTDDTQDQATEQE
-107 QATAATAESEGD
+107 QATAPTAESEGD
-119 ATNPTAEAPKVAQKA
+119 ATNPTAEAPKVAKKA
-134 NVAAASKITGTWG
+134 NVVAASEITGTWG
-147 TSSYTFDE
+147 TSPYTFDE

-169 NEESPWNSGTVNL
+169 YTESPWSENKNVDA

-197 ENSKFLF
+197 KNSRLLFSGNTPAEKLTNVTEIEGLSQLDTSNVTDMWKMFKDMSSITSLDVSGFDTSNVTDMRSMFYGMSSVTSLDVSNFDTSKVTFMSYMFADAPLKKLTLGDTFKFVEANASLTSAWKREDGKGTFYSAEDFMKNYGTGDLTAGTYVSVETDTWGTSPYMFDKDTGTLTIGAGELSGYKESPWSSNKVDNKAIKKIVLAGKVVAPENSNYLF
-204 STSTSG
+204 STSTVG

-228 KVTAMSYMFYGMS
+228 NVTDMSYMFFGMS

-246 DVSSFDTSKV
+246 DVSSFDTSNV
-256 TTMDYMFKGMSRL
+256 TTMSYMFYGMSSVTGLDVSNFDTSNVTTMGYMFKGMGSV
-269 TSLDVSGFDTSKV
+269 TSLDLSNFDTSNV
-282 TEMSKM
+282 TDMTDM
-288 FADTPLKKLILGDT
+288 FFGTSLKKLILGDT
-302 FKFVGVEGS
+302 FKFVAGKGA

-326 TAEDFMKNY
+326 TAADFMKNY

-373 LSGYKESPWSE
+373 LSG
-384 NKKVDAKAI
+384 
-393 KKIVLSG
+393 
-400 KVVAPENSFLL
+400 
-411 FSGNTSADKPTNVTE
+411 
-426 IEGLSQLDTSNVTDM
+426 
-441 SKMFK
+441 
-446 GMSSITSL
+446 
-454 DVSGFD
+454 
-460 TSKVTNMQHM
+460 
-470 FSGMSSVTSLDLSNF
+470 
-485 DTSKVTNM
+485 
-493 NYMFADTPLKKLIL
+493 
-507 GDTFKFVGGAG
+507 FV
-518 ALTSTWMR
+518 
-526 EDGKGTFYSAADF
+526 
-539 MKNYGTGDL
+539 
-548 TAGTYVSVETDTWGT
+548 
-563 SPYMFDEDTGTLTIG
+563 
-578 AGKLSGYKE
+578 
-587 SPWSS
+587 
-592 DKVDSKAIKK
+592 
-602 IVLSGKVVAPENSM
+602 
-616 SLFSGKDTNHEL
+616 
-628 TNVTEIEGLSQLD
+628 
-641 TSKVKN
+641 
-647 MSWMFCGLSSVTSL
+647 
-661 DISGFDTSNVTDMA
+661 
-675 CMFYGMNSITSLE
+675 
-688 VSSFD
+688 
-693 TSNVKDM
+693 
-700 QKMFRHMSS
+700 
-709 VTSLDLS
+709 
-716 NFDTSEVTTMNYM
+716 
-729 FADTPLKKLIL
+729 
-740 GDTFKFVDGTGALT
+740 
-754 SAWKREDGKGKAYT
+754 
-768 ADDFIKNYGTG
+768 
-779 DLTAGT
+779 
-785 YVSATGWW
+785 
-793 GTSPYNFDENTGTLT
+793 
-808 IEAGEL
+808 
-814 SGYAESPWNSGTVD
+814 
-828 IEAIKKIVLSGK
+828 
-840 VVAPENSN
+840 
-848 YLFSTSTANNDLTN
+848 
-862 VTEIEGLS
+862 
-870 QLDTSNVTD
+870 
-879 MRYMFF
+879 
-885 GMSSVTGLDVSSFDT
+885 
-900 SNVTNM
+900 
-906 YDMFYNLSRV
+906 
-916 TSLDVSGFDTSNVTS
+916 
-931 MPYMFTNTSL
+931 
-941 KKLTLGDTFKF
+941 
-952 VNGEGDLTSAW
+952 
-963 KREDGKGTFYSAK
+963 
-976 DFMKNYGTGDLTAG
+976 
-990 TYVSVETGTWGT
+990 
-1002 SPYTFDENTGV
+1002 
-1013 LTIGAGELS
+1013 
-1022 SYKESPWSENKKVD
+1022 ESPWSENKKVD

-1148 SVTSLDLSGFDTS
+1148 SVTSLDVSGFDTS
-1161 KVTDMSDMFLK
+1161 NVTTMENMFYNISSVTSLDLSVFDTSNVTTMQDMFK
-1172 APLKKLILGNH
+1172 DTPLAKLTLGDH

-1188 DTGLSAPKALNDGDQ
+1188 DTKLSAPKALNEGDQ

-1358 VNGEVISWGG
+1358 VNGEVISWDG

-1430 GSYTGDVYQGI
+1430 GNYTGDVYQGI

-1490 EIGVTIQTP
+1490 EIDVTIQTP

-1505 LTYKLGT
+1505 LTYKIGT

>member
-1 MSKKKLTAKRKKQL
+1 
-15 LTMFA
+15 
-20 VAGVMGNT
+20 MGNT

-53 NEAKEAIDQ
+53 NEAKEVIDQ

-67 TEPLVNPTDSTTTA
+67 TDPLVNPTDSTTTA

-86 TTEEAAD
+86 TTD
-93 ETTENTQEQAIEQE
+93 ETTDDTQDQATEQE
-107 QATAATAESEGD
+107 QATAPTAESEGD
-119 ATNPTAEAPKVAQKA
+119 ATNPTAEAPKVAKKA
-134 NVAAASKITGTWG
+134 NVVAAS
-147 TSSYTFDE
+147 
-155 NTGVLTIGAGELSG
+155 
-169 NEESPWNSGTVNL
+169 
-182 EAIKKIVLSGKVVAP
+182 
-197 ENSKFLF
+197 
-204 STSTSG
+204 
-210 KDLTN
+210 
-215 VTEIEGLSQLDTS
+215 EI
-228 KVTAMSYMFYGMS
+228 
-241 SVTSL
+241 
-246 DVSSFDTSKV
+246 
-256 TTMDYMFKGMSRL
+256 
-269 TSLDVSGFDTSKV
+269 
-282 TEMSKM
+282 
-288 FADTPLKKLILGDT
+288 
-302 FKFVGVEGS
+302 
-311 LTSAWKREDGKGKAY
+311 
-326 TAEDFMKNY
+326 
-335 GTGDLTAGTYVS
+335 
-347 VEIGTWGTSPYNFD
+347 
-361 ETTGTLTIEAGE
+361 
-373 LSGYKESPWSE
+373 
-384 NKKVDAKAI
+384 
-393 KKIVLSG
+393 
-400 KVVAPENSFLL
+400 
-411 FSGNTSADKPTNVTE
+411 
-426 IEGLSQLDTSNVTDM
+426 
-441 SKMFK
+441 
-446 GMSSITSL
+446 
-454 DVSGFD
+454 
-460 TSKVTNMQHM
+460 
-470 FSGMSSVTSLDLSNF
+470 
-485 DTSKVTNM
+485 
-493 NYMFADTPLKKLIL
+493 
-507 GDTFKFVGGAG
+507 
-518 ALTSTWMR
+518 
-526 EDGKGTFYSAADF
+526 
-539 MKNYGTGDL
+539 
-548 TAGTYVSVETDTWGT
+548 
-563 SPYMFDEDTGTLTIG
+563 
-578 AGKLSGYKE
+578 
-587 SPWSS
+587 
-592 DKVDSKAIKK
+592 
-602 IVLSGKVVAPENSM
+602 
-616 SLFSGKDTNHEL
+616 
-628 TNVTEIEGLSQLD
+628 
-641 TSKVKN
+641 
-647 MSWMFCGLSSVTSL
+647 
-661 DISGFDTSNVTDMA
+661 
-675 CMFYGMNSITSLE
+675 
-688 VSSFD
+688 
-693 TSNVKDM
+693 
-700 QKMFRHMSS
+700 
-709 VTSLDLS
+709 
-716 NFDTSEVTTMNYM
+716 
-729 FADTPLKKLIL
+729 
-740 GDTFKFVDGTGALT
+740 
-754 SAWKREDGKGKAYT
+754 
-768 ADDFIKNYGTG
+768 
-779 DLTAGT
+779 
-785 YVSATGWW
+785 
-793 GTSPYNFDENTGTLT
+793 
-808 IEAGEL
+808 
-814 SGYAESPWNSGTVD
+814 
-828 IEAIKKIVLSGK
+828 
-840 VVAPENSN
+840 
-848 YLFSTSTANNDLTN
+848 
-862 VTEIEGLS
+862 
-870 QLDTSNVTD
+870 
-879 MRYMFF
+879 
-885 GMSSVTGLDVSSFDT
+885 
-900 SNVTNM
+900 
-906 YDMFYNLSRV
+906 
-916 TSLDVSGFDTSNVTS
+916 
-931 MPYMFTNTSL
+931 
-941 KKLTLGDTFKF
+941 
-952 VNGEGDLTSAW
+952 
-963 KREDGKGTFYSAK
+963 
-976 DFMKNYGTGDLTAG
+976 
-990 TYVSVETGTWGT
+990 TGTWGT

-1022 SYKESPWSENKKVD
+1022 GYTESPWSENKNVD
-1036 ATAIKKIVL
+1036 AEAIKKIVL
-1045 SGKVVAPEN
+1045 SGKVVAPKN
-1054 SFLLFSGNTSA
+1054 SRLLFSGNTPA
-1065 DKPTNVTEI
+1065 EKLTNVTEI

-1148 SVTSLDLSGFDTS
+1148 SVTSLDVSGFDTS
-1161 KVTDMSDMFLK
+1161 NVTTMENMFYNISSVTSLDLSVFDTSNVTTMQDMFK
-1172 APLKKLILGNH
+1172 DTPLAKLTLGDH

-1188 DTGLSAPKALNDGDQ
+1188 DTKLSAPKALNEGDQ

-1430 GSYTGDVYQGI
+1430 GNYTGDVYQGI

-1490 EIGVTIQTP
+1490 EIDVTIQTP

-1505 LTYKLGT
+1505 LTYKIGT

-1575 AENQTVSVN
+1575 AENQVVSVN